1 MGGTPTI
8 TDSFYFPRC
17 LNDEWKRDGYSEV
30 YAEYENE
37 KFCVTSVPS
46 STKDNSTLLFK
57 HEITL
62 VSRREIL
69 DNTLFFDA
77 VSKDND
83 MFSVDKYRSN
93 QTSFSFSGTI
103 YEFVDRINSSL
114 AYIGVYNPK
123 AKEENSKGYHVE
135 IVEGYGTDDIKE
147 LSFSDQYITDVL
159 QEIYNTF
166 GLTYYWKGNT
176 CYVGKCENDLT
187 DENNVIKYGVN
198 DALISVNEE
207 NTNNKII
214 DMVTGYGSSD
224 NIPFYYPNDDEF
236 GKAIYKT
243 SLIEESQVTIALSKL
258 QKNVGGDYAK
268 TYQFCKRI
276 GDTTGIIPITQ
287 LNTPFSGASG
297 SLVVKS
303 GESFVRIKTF
313 VISAKAG
320 TKIHE
325 AEIKTAHTTTD
336 NVTIKSDTFESY
348 IEVLKKTDNKYEG
361 SRTDWNGK
369 YNGVYECIEAGLY
382 HVTLRETITVVSK
395 TGKSI
400 SVDDAINYSYQGSLK
415 VDYQNQSEYYW
426 KYDKGI
432 VEYEDGGIEVIAP
445 STTPFAKSV
454 VTFAPKNDPSVTVYT
469 YYEFSEAIDTT
480 TEAEAAKVYISGREW
495 IIPTDKLM
503 PSVYRNTGGAQRFYF
518 ATENPSEEYRDIYLN
533 PNTNKQYEFKNK
545 YKEDNPH
552 QGSTSF
558 EDIKPTIRDIRND
571 VIQADGLGQ
580 LFGEIADVAF
590 DSTDSDVKDG
600 DGNYI
605 HQYFYIKLHKFSG
618 EFGFNLFSSAFEEGA
633 KIEMIDC
640 QGCPACSFPIKV
652 VWVAAKNKCY
662 NCVSVDKD
670 GNLKSLRT
678 EANDYI
684 LSDTE
689 AQLDTLNQNTM
700 LSEVWIAVQKDAST
714 LGIVMPNVNGNFK
727 PKRGDKFVITGINSP
742 KVLTLAAEK
751 KLDKALIKYMSENN
765 EDKFNYSVKF
775 SRIYL
780 AEHPNFAQKLN
791 ENAKVS
797 LEYNGVRHE
806 LFVNNYSVKRDGKIL
821 AEVNVELTES
831 VEPTQN
837 DIKQIVDSVKNSI
850 SFGSPGGSNKFN
862 ASTTDKLYLSK
873 LKDDTAQGL
882 ITFLKGLKSQD
893 VIKAINGV
901 SLGNGESHINGNG
914 DAKLT
919 DVVVDRI
926 HDKNSTPSDR
936 VIIGAQGFDLYLGDD
951 GKSHL
956 YVDYLTA
963 RTRMFA
969 SSVEIRKVS
978 YSGGTTIFSNAGSQI
993 AKVSYIW
1000 DAAKEK
1006 VIAYKCY
1013 AVADDGTTKTMNW
1026 WHVGMMALCQ
1036 TFNVKAGESEDFAN
1050 RYYWRMVVGVGQEK
1064 IDGKIYDYVIL
1075 SNVKEFQGNLLTVP
1089 SFADKTLAN
1098 EQSKKLVWG
1107 DVMVEI
1113 TMDKGMQTLAS
1124 LFMEQEG
1131 TDVDDNGNKIAD
1143 RIFYGYDGEKPDAPA
1158 PFDVIVQVGDQI
1170 QWKKYGNVIKLSTST
1185 EDNATD
1191 NAPAITMYHKL
1202 GAPHYTGSLDA
1213 NGNKIVNPYQWKIIT
1228 TIISPEKV
1236 MHNTDNFQL
1245 FQGTPDN
1252 IIDPITIMYDIVP
1265 SVAYY
1270 TRHPS
1275 TQTTTPTDITFSLR
1289 KRTGNKVETLTDAQI
1304 YAEYTLLNGSS
1315 ATKLLPNKALS
1326 DIGNLYQITSVKLKS
1341 TIKEADHE
1349 DIVVIYDLPVLT
1361 DGVKGDQGA
1370 AGKDGTNGR
1379 DGVDGKDGINGT
1391 NGKDGVDG
1399 KDGKTPAVVSTT
1411 YQYAITATSAKP
1423 ADSEWKPVMPDPS
1436 KYEGKFLWTKTT
1448 TTWSTGDKT
1457 DTFSCT
1463 YIGTDGADGTSVT
1476 IKGTLG
1482 SISELP
1488 STGTAGDGYI
1498 IGVFLWIYTG
1508 TTTEDSNNHNGY
1520 TNVGKIK
1527 GEDGKNAT
1535 QYYIHTAWMK
1545 ASDGTGFT
1553 VANPNGDAYPYVG
1566 TLVDANEKD
1575 STNWRDYK
1583 WTYVKGDTGAKGDK
1597 GDKGDQGLPGVDGAP
1612 GANGKDGEDAI
1623 NIVVKDIPMVFD
1635 TEDNGLVVDGA
1646 VRYASI
1652 FVYHKKENIS
1662 SQLENVAVYST
1673 ENCECEVAYNSVR
1686 NCLRAKVY
1694 KVAKEDITVDGATT
1708 QISKTAGYATIRFS
1722 YNGVMYYQQVQFV
1735 VNVSKFNSS
1744 VIQTTKK
1751 YEQKYTEV
1759 SNQIDTLSTDV
1770 NNLDS
1775 NLGNLRDNVDSL
1787 DQQVAA
1793 IPLRSAQDLTTFESK
1808 ITQTA
1813 RNISLSLTEQAVS
1826 RRNLLVNSDFAR
1838 NGGFALSTP
1847 SKATVERL
1855 SGYEGSNCIH
1865 TFTSSTSFP
1874 ALRWEGYT
1882 AKTNNIP
1889 IVGGKKYTISCWVKV
1904 SNTNAPLY
1912 VKVFGQKAI
1921 TGNVETTTAAT
1932 GTILDKV
1939 VPLNSANTWQL
1950 VSFTFVASGGY
1961 SYCSVRLFFR
1971 PPSTTLIDGYICRPM
1986 LEQSDSYNGW
1996 TLSEEDYNYQGG
2008 NMLDN
2013 TRYLNTGGNLTQVG
2027 LLIGNAKDGC
2037 SLSEATVQQNKSAT
2051 LVRFDNV
2058 SVAANTDYVL
2068 SFFVRSKFLSSKTN
2082 VVCTLNLV
2090 TNAKFAECSSGSV
2103 SSYTSANGNSTT
2115 SGYIELGN
2123 IPTEWT
2129 KVWYHFSA
2137 HNTVTNQAIAI
2148 QMYGRNGAGTL
2159 QVCQPKLEAG
2169 LMNTPWT
2176 EATEDV
2182 ANKDALKRTGIDIES
2197 GKITLDAE
2205 NTVITGDLHLRGILV
2220 ENYEDLSANNDL
2232 FIVCDMKAHKSVTV
2246 SHSRVILPMLDTHTI
2261 KDHNDKEYTV
2271 NGLKEAGVKLTI
2283 ASKYNSYV
2291 AKWAQT
2297 TPSLFESYKNF
2308 DNRGLMKT
2316 YHNYASVVFADPR
2329 IADKGNYKIVSGI
2342 DTLVPTILP
2351 EGGGGYAATG
2361 YEGGVFV
2368 CNGRRGRALV
2378 LMPGQTLHLTSAIEY
2393 VNEKQVLVW
2402 YVDNSSDF
2410 TPLTK
2415 EICFYSWDGYT
2426 YDHGF
2431 RSNGGNAFPMEVSG
2445 SSGSEYEDAIFG
2457 TKILDETNLNGSLH
2471 AYWGG
2476 FLTGYSD

>member
-1 MGGTPTI
+1 MNIQSDIKVQYYDSSLTLKTRCTIPITEDALVHYELMQSHYCKCSFRSATPIAFGIGDFIDT
-8 TDSFYFPRC
+8 YFGRFELIENVKPK
-17 LNDEWKRDGYSEV
+17 DDGNV
-30 YAEYENE
+30 GFGYELQFE
-37 KFCVTSVPS
+37 AYYYKFKNKQLKYLPS
-46 STKDNSTLLFK
+46 STSPELAFNLTSNIETHAQIIIDNLKALAEKGKTNLYDVRYTGAGTDYVFAIDST
-57 HEITL
+57 
-62 VSRREIL
+62 
-69 DNTLFFDA
+69 
-77 VSKDND
+77 
-83 MFSVDKYRSN
+83 VDKKKAKLISYSN
-93 QTSFSFSGTI
+93 LNIIDAIALIAQTFECEWWFEGNIIHFGTCENENAITDFVEDDNIVSLSG
-103 YEFVDRINSSL
+103 SQSQL
-114 AYIGVYNPK
+114 AYANRVYGFGSTKNIPTNYYKDAAVDVTKHGVVERRLMLPT
-123 AKEENSKGYHVE
+123 AEECSIENKKLLEDNGFELKDGYIQVKG
-135 IVEGYGTDDIKE
+135 
-147 LSFSDQYITDVL
+147 LSEDQYKEGIA
-159 QEIYNTF
+159 
-166 GLTYYWKGNT
+166 
-176 CYVGKCENDLT
+176 T
-187 DENNVIKYGVN
+187 DEDIYPKNLIKTDKITSYEKEVE
-198 DALISVNEE
+198 DDSTTEE
-207 NTNNKII
+207 
-214 DMVTGYGSSD
+214 
-224 NIPFYYPNDDEF
+224 
-236 GKAIYKT
+236 
-243 SLIEESQVTIALSKL
+243 
-258 QKNVGGDYAK
+258 GDYIKRTFYRVESLTIVDEDGEK
-268 TYQFCKRI
+268 T
-276 GDTTGIIPITQ
+276 GDMAFREAYK
-287 LNTPFSGASG
+287 LSGQNLHIVFQSG
-297 SLVVKS
+297 SLSGLDFECEFNPDGVSEVIVDENGKPILVNGIEQINPKSQVFEIILNEDYGRPLPDNILKPKAGDTFVLYNWDASKLGKTLVVAASNELLKSVVKS
-303 GESFVRIKTF
+303 VKKSMIDPTTFTCTADSNYSFNKGNGCFHTLGDRIRLLVKSLDNKVRESRIIGFEMHLDIPFDSVKYVVGEKPSYSRFASLDSKIEELEMNGNTYQGKGGSGSTIYIIKSYDRVLPTDYN
-313 VISAKAG
+313 VYSAKAVN
-320 TKIHE
+320 E
-325 AEIKTAHTTTD
+325 
-336 NVTIKSDTFESY
+336 
-348 IEVLKKTDNKYEG
+348 
-361 SRTDWNGK
+361 
-369 YNGVYECIEAGLY
+369 
-382 HVTLRETITVVSK
+382 
-395 TGKSI
+395 
-400 SVDDAINYSYQGSLK
+400 
-415 VDYQNQSEYYW
+415 
-426 KYDKGI
+426 
-432 VEYEDGGIEVIAP
+432 
-445 STTPFAKSV
+445 
-454 VTFAPKNDPSVTVYT
+454 
-469 YYEFSEAIDTT
+469 
-480 TEAEAAKVYISGREW
+480 
-495 IIPTDKLM
+495 
-503 PSVYRNTGGAQRFYF
+503 QR
-518 ATENPSEEYRDIYLN
+518 
-533 PNTNKQYEFKNK
+533 
-545 YKEDNPH
+545 
-552 QGSTSF
+552 
-558 EDIKPTIRDIRND
+558 
-571 VIQADGLGQ
+571 
-580 LFGEIADVAF
+580 
-590 DSTDSDVKDG
+590 
-600 DGNYI
+600 
-605 HQYFYIKLHKFSG
+605 
-618 EFGFNLFSSAFEEGA
+618 
-633 KIEMIDC
+633 
-640 QGCPACSFPIKV
+640 
-652 VWVAAKNKCY
+652 
-662 NCVSVDKD
+662 
-670 GNLKSLRT
+670 
-678 EANDYI
+678 
-684 LSDTE
+684 
-689 AQLDTLNQNTM
+689 
-700 LSEVWIAVQKDAST
+700 
-714 LGIVMPNVNGNFK
+714 
-727 PKRGDKFVITGINSP
+727 
-742 KVLTLAAEK
+742 
-751 KLDKALIKYMSENN
+751 
-765 EDKFNYSVKF
+765 
-775 SRIYL
+775 
-780 AEHPNFAQKLN
+780 
-791 ENAKVS
+791 
-797 LEYNGVRHE
+797 
-806 LFVNNYSVKRDGKIL
+806 
-821 AEVNVELTES
+821 
-831 VEPTQN
+831 
-837 DIKQIVDSVKNSI
+837 
-850 SFGSPGGSNKFN
+850 
-862 ASTTDKLYLSK
+862 LSK

-882 ITFLKGLKSQD
+882 ITFLKGLKAQD
-893 VIKAINGV
+893 VIKAINGM
-901 SLGNGESHINGNG
+901 SLGNGENYVNGNG
-914 DAKLT
+914 DAKLG

-936 VIIGAQGFDLYLGDD
+936 TIIGAQGFDLYLGDD

-969 SSVEIRKVS
+969 ASVEIRKVS

-993 AKVSYIW
+993 VKVSYIY
-1000 DAAKEK
+1000 DEAKEK

-1013 AVADDGTTKTMNW
+1013 AFADDGTTKTMNW

-1036 TFNVKAGESEDFAN
+1036 TFNVKAGESENFAN

-1064 IDGKIYDYVIL
+1064 LDGKLYDYVIL
-1075 SNVKEFQGNLLTVP
+1075 SNIKEFQGNLLTIP
-1089 SFADKTLAN
+1089 TYSDKVFAN
-1098 EQSKKLVWG
+1098 EQKKKLVWG
-1107 DVMVEI
+1107 NVMVEV
-1113 TMDKGMQTLAS
+1113 TMDEGMQTLAT
-1124 LFMEQEG
+1124 LFAEQEG
-1131 TDVDDNGNKIAD
+1131 KDVDDNGNKIAD
-1143 RIFYGYDGEKPDAPA
+1143 RIFYGYDGDEPDAPA
-1158 PFDVIVQVGDQI
+1158 PYDVIVQVGDQI
-1170 QWKKYGNVIKLSTST
+1170 QWKKYGNIIKLSTST

-1265 SVAYY
+1265 SVAYI

-1275 TQTTTPTDITFSLR
+1275 TLTTTPTDITFTLR
-1289 KRTGNKVETLTDAQI
+1289 KRTGNKLEILTDAQI
-1304 YAEYTLLNGSS
+1304 YAEYTLLDGSIN
-1315 ATKLLPNKALS
+1315 TMLLPNKALS

-1349 DIVVIYDLPVLT
+1349 DIVVTLDLPVLT
-1361 DGVKGDQGA
+1361 DGKEGEKG
-1370 AGKDGTNGR
+1370 T
-1379 DGVDGKDGINGT
+1379 DGKNGAPGA
-1391 NGKDGVDG
+1391 NGKDGVD
-1399 KDGKTPAVVSTT
+1399 
-1411 YQYAITATSAKP
+1411 
-1423 ADSEWKPVMPDPS
+1423 
-1436 KYEGKFLWTKTT
+1436 
-1448 TTWSTGDKT
+1448 
-1457 DTFSCT
+1457 
-1463 YIGTDGADGTSVT
+1463 
-1476 IKGTLG
+1476 
-1482 SISELP
+1482 
-1488 STGTAGDGYI
+1488 
-1498 IGVFLWIYTG
+1498 
-1508 TTTEDSNNHNGY
+1508 
-1520 TNVGKIK
+1520 
-1527 GEDGKNAT
+1527 
-1535 QYYIHTAWMK
+1535 
-1545 ASDGTGFT
+1545 
-1553 VANPNGDAYPYVG
+1553 
-1566 TLVDANEKD
+1566 
-1575 STNWRDYK
+1575 
-1583 WTYVKGDTGAKGDK
+1583 
-1597 GDKGDQGLPGVDGAP
+1597 
-1612 GANGKDGEDAI
+1612 GKDGEDAI
-1623 NIVVKDIPMVFD
+1623 NIVVNSVPVVFN
-1635 TEDNGLVVDGA
+1635 TEDNGLVADGA
-1646 VRYASI
+1646 TGDAS
-1652 FVYHKKENIS
+1652 VYVYQKKENIS
-1662 SQLENVAVYST
+1662 SQVENIAVYRT
-1673 ENCECEVAYNSVR
+1673 ENCKCEVTYNSEQI
-1686 NCLRAKVY
+1686 CLRVKISN
-1694 KVAKEDITVDGATT
+1694 VAKEDITVDGATT

-1759 SNQIDTLSTDV
+1759 SNQVGTLNTNL
-1770 NNLDS
+1770 NNLQD
-1775 NLGNLRDNVDSL
+1775 DVDSL
-1787 DQQVAA
+1787 DQQVTA
-1793 IPLRSAQDLTTFESK
+1793 IPIRSDQDLTTFESK

-1813 RNISLSLTEQAVS
+1813 REISLSLTEQAVS

-1939 VPLNSANTWQL
+1939 VTLNSANTWQL

-2027 LLIGNAKDGC
+2027 MLIGNAKDGC

-2058 SVAANTDYVL
+2058 SVVANTDYVL
-2068 SFFVRSKFLSSKTN
+2068 SFFIRSKALSSKTN

-2115 SGYIELGN
+2115 SGYIEFGN

-2137 HNTVTNQAIAI
+2137 QTTVTNQAIAI
-2148 QMYGRNGAGTL
+2148 QIYGRNGAGIL

-2182 ANKDALKRTGIDIES
+2182 ANKDALKRTGIDIEK

-2205 NTVITGDLHLRGILV
+2205 NTIITGDLLLRGILV
-2220 ENYEDLSANNDL
+2220 EYYEDLSANNDL

-2261 KDHNDKEYTV
+2261 KDYNDKEYTV
-2271 NGLKEAGVKLTI
+2271 NGLKKAGVKLTI

-2329 IADKGNYKIVSGI
+2329 IADKGNYKIVDGI

-2393 VNEKQVLVW
+2393 VNEKQVLIW

-2415 EICFYSWDGYT
+2415 EVCFYSWDGYT

>member
-1 MGGTPTI
+1 MNIQSDIKVQYYDSSLTLKTRCTIPITEDALVHYELMQSHYCKCSFRSATPIAFGIGDFIDT
-8 TDSFYFPRC
+8 SFGRFELIEDVKPK
-17 LNDEWKRDGYSEV
+17 DDGNV
-30 YAEYENE
+30 GFGYELQFE
-37 KFCVTSVPS
+37 AYYYKFKNKQLKYLPS
-46 STKDNSTLLFK
+46 STSPELAFNLTSNIETHAQIIIDNLKALAEKGKTNLYDVRYTGEGTDYVFAIDST
-57 HEITL
+57 
-62 VSRREIL
+62 
-69 DNTLFFDA
+69 
-77 VSKDND
+77 
-83 MFSVDKYRSN
+83 VDKKKAKLISYSN
-93 QTSFSFSGTI
+93 LNIIDAIALIAQTFECEWWFEGNIIHFGTCENENAVTDFIEDDNIVSLSG
-103 YEFVDRINSSL
+103 SQSQL
-114 AYIGVYNPK
+114 AYANRVYGFGSTKNIPTNYYKDAAVDVTKHGVVERRLMLPT
-123 AKEENSKGYHVE
+123 AEECSLENKKLLEDNGFELKDGYIQVKG
-135 IVEGYGTDDIKE
+135 
-147 LSFSDQYITDVL
+147 LSEDQYKEGIA
-159 QEIYNTF
+159 
-166 GLTYYWKGNT
+166 
-176 CYVGKCENDLT
+176 T
-187 DENNVIKYGVN
+187 DEDIYPKNLIKTDKITSYEKEVE
-198 DALISVNEE
+198 DDSTTEE
-207 NTNNKII
+207 
-214 DMVTGYGSSD
+214 
-224 NIPFYYPNDDEF
+224 
-236 GKAIYKT
+236 
-243 SLIEESQVTIALSKL
+243 
-258 QKNVGGDYAK
+258 GDYI
-268 TYQFCKRI
+268 KR
-276 GDTTGIIPITQ
+276 T
-287 LNTPFSGASG
+287 FYRVE
-297 SLVVKS
+297 SL
-303 GESFVRIKTF
+303 
-313 VISAKAG
+313 
-320 TKIHE
+320 
-325 AEIKTAHTTTD
+325 
-336 NVTIKSDTFESY
+336 TI
-348 IEVLKKTDNKYEG
+348 
-361 SRTDWNGK
+361 
-369 YNGVYECIEAGLY
+369 
-382 HVTLRETITVVSK
+382 
-395 TGKSI
+395 
-400 SVDDAINYSYQGSLK
+400 
-415 VDYQNQSEYYW
+415 
-426 KYDKGI
+426 
-432 VEYEDGGIEVIAP
+432 
-445 STTPFAKSV
+445 
-454 VTFAPKNDPSVTVYT
+454 
-469 YYEFSEAIDTT
+469 
-480 TEAEAAKVYISGREW
+480 
-495 IIPTDKLM
+495 
-503 PSVYRNTGGAQRFYF
+503 
-518 ATENPSEEYRDIYLN
+518 
-533 PNTNKQYEFKNK
+533 
-545 YKEDNPH
+545 
-552 QGSTSF
+552 
-558 EDIKPTIRDIRND
+558 
-571 VIQADGLGQ
+571 
-580 LFGEIADVAF
+580 
-590 DSTDSDVKDG
+590 
-600 DGNYI
+600 
-605 HQYFYIKLHKFSG
+605 
-618 EFGFNLFSSAFEEGA
+618 
-633 KIEMIDC
+633 
-640 QGCPACSFPIKV
+640 
-652 VWVAAKNKCY
+652 
-662 NCVSVDKD
+662 VDKD
-670 GNLKSLRT
+670 GEKTGDMAFREAYKLSGQNLHIVFQSGSLSGLDF
-678 EANDYI
+678 ECEFNPDGVPEVIVDENGKPI
-684 LSDTE
+684 L
-689 AQLDTLNQNTM
+689 
-700 LSEVWIAVQKDAST
+700 
-714 LGIVMPNVNGNFK
+714 VNGKEQIN
-727 PKRGDKFVITGINSP
+727 PKSQVFEII
-742 KVLTLAAEK
+742 
-751 KLDKALIKYMSENN
+751 
-765 EDKFNYSVKF
+765 
-775 SRIYL
+775 
-780 AEHPNFAQKLN
+780 LN
-791 ENAKVS
+791 ENYGRPLPDNILKPKAGDTFV
-797 LEYNGVRHE
+797 LYNWDASKLGKTLVVAASNE
-806 LFVNNYSVKRDGKIL
+806 LLKSVVKSVKKSMIDPTTFTCTADSNYSFNKGNGCFHTLGDRIRLLVKSLGNKVR
-821 AEVNVELTES
+821 ES
-831 VEPTQN
+831 RIIGFEMHL
-837 DIKQIVDSVKNSI
+837 DIPFDSVKYIVGEKPSYSRFASLDSKIEELEMN
-850 SFGSPGGSNKFN
+850 GNTYQGKGGSGSTIYIIKSYDRVLPTDYNVYSAKAVNEQRLNKLN
-862 ASTTDKLYLSK
+862 
-873 LKDDTAQGL
+873 DDTAQGL

-893 VIKAINGV
+893 VIKAINGI
-901 SLGNGESHINGNG
+901 SLGNGENYVNGNG
-914 DAKLT
+914 DANLS
-919 DVVVDRI
+919 DVIVDRI

-936 VIIGAQGFDLYLGDD
+936 VIIGAQGFDLYMGDD

-956 YVDYLTA
+956 FVDYLTA

-1013 AVADDGTTKTMNW
+1013 AFADDGTTKTMNW

-1036 TFNVKAGESEDFAN
+1036 TFNVKAGESENLAN

-1064 IDGKIYDYVIL
+1064 LDGKLYDYVIL
-1075 SNVKEFQGNLLTVP
+1075 SNIKEFQGNLLTIP
-1089 SFADKTLAN
+1089 TYSDKVFAN
-1098 EQSKKLVWG
+1098 EQKKKLVWG
-1107 DVMVEI
+1107 NVMVEV
-1113 TMDKGMQTLAS
+1113 TMDEGMQTLAS
-1124 LFMEQEG
+1124 LFAEQEG
-1131 TDVDDNGNKIAD
+1131 KDVDDNGNKIAD
-1143 RIFYGYDGEKPDAPA
+1143 RVFYGYDGEKPDAPA
-1158 PFDVIVQVGDQI
+1158 PYDVIVQVGDQI

-1185 EDNATD
+1185 EDVAEDDND

-1202 GAPHYTGSLDA
+1202 GAPHYTGKSDTD
-1213 NGNKIVNPYQWKIIT
+1213 GNMIVNPFQWKIIT

-1265 SVAYY
+1265 SVTYY

-1289 KRTGNKVETLTDAQI
+1289 KRTGNKVETLSDAQI

-1326 DIGNLYQITSVKLKS
+1326 DIGDLYQITSVKLKS

-1349 DIVVIYDLPVLT
+1349 DIVVTLDLPVLT
-1361 DGVKGDQGA
+1361 DGK
-1370 AGKDGTNGR
+1370 
-1379 DGVDGKDGINGT
+1379 
-1391 NGKDGVDG
+1391 
-1399 KDGKTPAVVSTT
+1399 
-1411 YQYAITATSAKP
+1411 
-1423 ADSEWKPVMPDPS
+1423 
-1436 KYEGKFLWTKTT
+1436 
-1448 TTWSTGDKT
+1448 
-1457 DTFSCT
+1457 
-1463 YIGTDGADGTSVT
+1463 
-1476 IKGTLG
+1476 
-1482 SISELP
+1482 
-1488 STGTAGDGYI
+1488 
-1498 IGVFLWIYTG
+1498 
-1508 TTTEDSNNHNGY
+1508 
-1520 TNVGKIK
+1520 
-1527 GEDGKNAT
+1527 
-1535 QYYIHTAWMK
+1535 
-1545 ASDGTGFT
+1545 
-1553 VANPNGDAYPYVG
+1553 
-1566 TLVDANEKD
+1566 
-1575 STNWRDYK
+1575 
-1583 WTYVKGDTGAKGDK
+1583 KGDK
-1597 GDKGDQGLPGVDGAP
+1597 GDKGEEGEQGSRGADGA
-1612 GANGKDGEDAI
+1612 DGEDAI
-1623 NIVVKDIPMVFD
+1623 NVVITGNPVVFN
-1635 TEDNGLVVDGA
+1635 TNDNGLVKDGDYG
-1646 VRYASI
+1646 YAEVQ
-1652 FVYHKKENIS
+1652 VYQKKENITGK
-1662 SQLENVAVYST
+1662 VVVDKRIPRK
-1673 ENCECEVAYNSVR
+1673 ENCDCEVGYDGSLDRIRVKIFN
-1686 NCLRAKVY
+1686 
-1694 KVAKEDITVDGATT
+1694 VAKENIKTVDGATT
-1708 QISKTAGYATIRFS
+1708 QISKTAGYATIRFT

-1759 SNQIDTLSTDV
+1759 SNQVGTLNTNL
-1770 NNLDS
+1770 NNLGS
-1775 NLGNLRDNVDSL
+1775 NLSNLQDDVDSL
-1787 DQQVAA
+1787 DQQVTA
-1793 IPLRSAQDLTTFESK
+1793 IPIRSDQELTTFESK

-1813 RNISLSLTEQAVS
+1813 REISLSLTEQAVS

-1939 VPLNSANTWQL
+1939 VNLNSANTWQL

-2027 LLIGNAKDGC
+2027 MLTGNAKDGC

-2058 SVAANTDYVL
+2058 SVVANTDYVL
-2068 SFFVRSKFLSSKTN
+2068 SFFIRSTVLSSKTN

-2090 TNAKFAECSSGSV
+2090 TNAKFAECSNGSV

-2115 SGYIELGN
+2115 SGYIEFGN

-2137 HNTVTNQAIAI
+2137 QTTVTNQAIAI
-2148 QMYGRNGAGTL
+2148 LIYGRNGAGTL
-2159 QVCQPKLEAG
+2159 QICQPKLEAG

-2182 ANKDALKRTGIDIES
+2182 ANKASLKRTGIDIEK
-2197 GKITLDAE
+2197 GKITLDAD

-2232 FIVCDMKAHKSVTV
+2232 FIICDMKAHKSVTV

-2261 KDHNDKEYTV
+2261 KDYNDKEYTV

-2297 TPSLFESYKNF
+2297 IPSLFESYKNF

-2393 VNEKQVLVW
+2393 VNEKQVLIW

-2415 EICFYSWDGYT
+2415 EVCFYSWDGYT

>member
-1 MGGTPTI
+1 M
-8 TDSFYFPRC
+8 S
-17 LNDEWKRDGYSEV
+17 
-30 YAEYENE
+30 
-37 KFCVTSVPS
+37 
-46 STKDNSTLLFK
+46 NSTLRELFTK
-57 HEITL
+57 IRDERGTNA
-62 VSRREIL
+62 
-69 DNTLFFDA
+69 NTA
-77 VSKDND
+77 N
-83 MFSVDKYRSN
+83 
-93 QTSFSFSGTI
+93 
-103 YEFVDRINSSL
+103 
-114 AYIGVYNPK
+114 
-123 AKEENSKGYHVE
+123 
-135 IVEGYGTDDIKE
+135 
-147 LSFSDQYITDVL
+147 
-159 QEIYNTF
+159 
-166 GLTYYWKGNT
+166 
-176 CYVGKCENDLT
+176 
-187 DENNVIKYGVN
+187 
-198 DALISVNEE
+198 
-207 NTNNKII
+207 
-214 DMVTGYGSSD
+214 
-224 NIPFYYPNDDEF
+224 
-236 GKAIYKT
+236 
-243 SLIEESQVTIALSKL
+243 
-258 QKNVGGDYAK
+258 
-268 TYQFCKRI
+268 RI
-276 GDTTGIIPITQ
+276 G
-287 LNTPFSGASG
+287 
-297 SLVVKS
+297 
-303 GESFVRIKTF
+303 
-313 VISAKAG
+313 SAFLALLDKFDNSPY
-320 TKIHE
+320 IH
-325 AEIKTAHTTTD
+325 KD
-336 NVTIKSDTFESY
+336 
-348 IEVLKKTDNKYEG
+348 
-361 SRTDWNGK
+361 
-369 YNGVYECIEAGLY
+369 
-382 HVTLRETITVVSK
+382 
-395 TGKSI
+395 
-400 SVDDAINYSYQGSLK
+400 
-415 VDYQNQSEYYW
+415 
-426 KYDKGI
+426 
-432 VEYEDGGIEVIAP
+432 
-445 STTPFAKSV
+445 
-454 VTFAPKNDPSVTVYT
+454 
-469 YYEFSEAIDTT
+469 
-480 TEAEAAKVYISGREW
+480 
-495 IIPTDKLM
+495 
-503 PSVYRNTGGAQRFYF
+503 
-518 ATENPSEEYRDIYLN
+518 
-533 PNTNKQYEFKNK
+533 
-545 YKEDNPH
+545 KED
-552 QGSTSF
+552 
-558 EDIKPTIRDIRND
+558 
-571 VIQADGLGQ
+571 
-580 LFGEIADVAF
+580 
-590 DSTDSDVKDG
+590 
-600 DGNYI
+600 
-605 HQYFYIKLHKFSG
+605 
-618 EFGFNLFSSAFEEGA
+618 
-633 KIEMIDC
+633 
-640 QGCPACSFPIKV
+640 
-652 VWVAAKNKCY
+652 
-662 NCVSVDKD
+662 VDPY
-670 GNLKSLRT
+670 L
-678 EANDYI
+678 
-684 LSDTE
+684 
-689 AQLDTLNQNTM
+689 
-700 LSEVWIAVQKDAST
+700 
-714 LGIVMPNVNGNFK
+714 
-727 PKRGDKFVITGINSP
+727 
-742 KVLTLAAEK
+742 LTL
-751 KLDKALIKYMSENN
+751 L
-765 EDKFNYSVKF
+765 
-775 SRIYL
+775 
-780 AEHPNFAQKLN
+780 Q
-791 ENAKVS
+791 
-797 LEYNGVRHE
+797 GV
-806 LFVNNYSVKRDGKIL
+806 V
-821 AEVNVELTES
+821 
-831 VEPTQN
+831 
-837 DIKQIVDSVKNSI
+837 
-850 SFGSPGGSNKFN
+850 FG
-862 ASTTDKLYLSK
+862 D
-873 LKDDTAQGL
+873 
-882 ITFLKGLKSQD
+882 
-893 VIKAINGV
+893 
-901 SLGNGESHINGNG
+901 NGENYVNGNG
-914 DAKLT
+914 DANLS
-919 DVVVDRI
+919 DVIVDRI
-926 HDKNSTPSDR
+926 HDKNSTPSER
-936 VIIGAQGFDLYLGDD
+936 VIIGAQGFDLYMGDD

-993 AKVSYIW
+993 AKVSYIY

-1036 TFNVKAGESEDFAN
+1036 TFNVKAGENKKLAN

-1064 IDGKIYDYVIL
+1064 IDGKLYDYVIL
-1075 SNVKEFQGNLLTVP
+1075 SNVKEFQGNLLTIP
-1089 SFADKTLAN
+1089 TFSYKTLGD
-1098 EQSKKLVWG
+1098 EQSRKLVWG
-1107 DVMVEI
+1107 DVMVDI
-1113 TMDKGMQTLAS
+1113 TLDEGMQTLAS
-1124 LFMEQEG
+1124 LFLEQEG
-1131 TDVDDNGNKIAD
+1131 KDVDDNGNKIAD
-1143 RIFYGYDGEKPDAPA
+1143 RIFYGYDGDEPDAPA

-1170 QWKKYGNVIKLSTST
+1170 RWKKYGNVIKLSTST
-1185 EDNATD
+1185 EDNATDNATD

-1202 GAPHYTGSLDA
+1202 GAPHYTGSLDT
-1213 NGNKIVNPYQWKIIT
+1213 NGNKIVNPFQWKIIT

-1252 IIDPITIMYDIVP
+1252 IVDPITIMYDIVP
-1265 SVAYY
+1265 SVTYY

-1275 TQTTTPTDITFSLR
+1275 TQTTTPSDITFTLH
-1289 KRTGNKVETLTDAQI
+1289 KRIGNKVETLDDAQI

-1315 ATKLLPNKALS
+1315 ATKILPNKALT

-1349 DIVVIYDLPVLT
+1349 DIVVTLDLPVLT
-1361 DGVKGDQGA
+1361 DGVKGEQGA
-1370 AGKDGTNGR
+1370 A
-1379 DGVDGKDGINGT
+1379 GKDGINGT
-1391 NGKDGVDG
+1391 NGKDGIDGKDGKTPTVVSTTYQYAITTTSAKPADSEWKSVMPDPSKYEGKFLWTKTTTTWSTGDKTDTFSCTYIGTDGDDGTSVTIKGTLGSISGLPTTGTAGDSYIIGGFLWVYAGTTTEDSNNHNGYTNVGKIKGEDGVSATQYFIHTAWMKDANGTGFTVANPNGDAYPYVGTLVDANEKDSTNWRDYKWTYVKGATGAKGDKGVDG

-1423 ADSEWKPVMPDPS
+1423 ADSEWKSVMPDPS

-1488 STGTAGDGYI
+1488 TTGTAGNGYI
-1498 IGVFLWIYTG
+1498 IGGFFWVYSG
-1508 TTTEDSNNHNGY
+1508 TDTEDANNHNGY

-1575 STNWRDYK
+1575 SNNWRDYK
-1583 WTYVKGDTGAKGDK
+1583 WTYIKGDTGSKGDK

-1662 SQLENVAVYST
+1662 SQLENVAVNST

-1722 YNGVMYYQQVQFV
+1722 FNGVMYYQQVQFV

-1759 SNQIDTLSTDV
+1759 SNQVGTLNTNL
-1770 NNLDS
+1770 NNLQD
-1775 NLGNLRDNVDSL
+1775 DVDSL
-1787 DQQVAA
+1787 DQQVTA
-1793 IPLRSAQDLTTFESK
+1793 IPIRSDQDLTTFESK

-1813 RNISLSLTEQAVS
+1813 REISLSLTEQAVS

-2027 LLIGNAKDGC
+2027 MLIGNAKDGC

-2058 SVAANTDYVL
+2058 SVVANTDYVL
-2068 SFFVRSKFLSSKTN
+2068 SFFIRSKVLSSKTN

-2090 TNAKFAECSSGSV
+2090 TNAKFAECSNGSV
-2103 SSYTSANGNSTT
+2103 STWTSDNGNSTT

-2129 KVWYHFSA
+2129 KVWYHFSPK
-2137 HNTVTNQAIAI
+2137 NTYTNQAIAI
-2148 QMYGRNGAGTL
+2148 QIYGRNGEGRL
-2159 QVCQPKLEAG
+2159 QICQPKLEAG

-2182 ANKDALKRTGIDIES
+2182 ANKDALKRTGIDIEK
-2197 GKITLDAE
+2197 GKITIDAD

-2261 KDHNDKEYTV
+2261 KDYNDKEYAV

-2329 IADKGNYKIVSGI
+2329 IADKGNYKIVDGR
-2342 DTLVPTILP
+2342 DTLLPTINP

-2393 VNEKQVLVW
+2393 VNEKQVLIW

-2415 EICFYSWDGYT
+2415 EVCFYSWDGYT

-2431 RSNGGNAFPMEVSG
+2431 RSNGGNAFPMEVTG
-2445 SSGSEYEDAIFG
+2445 SSGSEYEDAVFG

>member
-1 MGGTPTI
+1 MTQATAKDYWISSNALFIERNALGNPDYIQASCVSGAQILVYIKDIIPYDAGHNYRRWKLQAAPTVFNTHSEKYI
-8 TDSFYFPRC
+8 YVAIPRSLDSSKAAQVVFP
-17 LNDEWKRDGYSEV
+17 SEEIDI
-30 YAEYENE
+30 YGKNE
-37 KFCVTSVPS
+37 KEEQIGDEKYYYIFLQGILTSS
-46 STKDNSTLLFK
+46 GDN
-57 HEITL
+57 
-62 VSRREIL
+62 
-69 DNTLFFDA
+69 
-77 VSKDND
+77 
-83 MFSVDKYRSN
+83 
-93 QTSFSFSGTI
+93 GTTPR
-103 YEFVDRINSSL
+103 DW
-114 AYIGVYNPK
+114 K
-123 AKEENSKGYHVE
+123 KGYE
-135 IVEGYGTDDIKE
+135 I
-147 LSFSDQYITDVL
+147 
-159 QEIYNTF
+159 
-166 GLTYYWKGNT
+166 
-176 CYVGKCENDLT
+176 
-187 DENNVIKYGVN
+187 
-198 DALISVNEE
+198 
-207 NTNNKII
+207 
-214 DMVTGYGSSD
+214 VTGYLSSD
-224 NIPFYYPNDDEF
+224 EALASSNLQSEWYEYSNVSQIVTLLKDLTMKPGTKFRQLYAQAISILQGGALQFENQGSISGIADDS
-236 GKAIYKT
+236 T
-243 SLIEESQVTIALSKL
+243 PVTATDQIATPKYVDDRTISKL
-258 QKNVGGDYAK
+258 HN
-268 TYQFCKRI
+268 
-276 GDTTGIIPITQ
+276 DT
-287 LNTPFSGASG
+287 
-297 SLVVKS
+297 
-303 GESFVRIKTF
+303 
-313 VISAKAG
+313 AKA
-320 TKIHE
+320 
-325 AEIKTAHTTTD
+325 
-336 NVTIKSDTFESY
+336 
-348 IEVLKKTDNKYEG
+348 
-361 SRTDWNGK
+361 
-369 YNGVYECIEAGLY
+369 
-382 HVTLRETITVVSK
+382 
-395 TGKSI
+395 
-400 SVDDAINYSYQGSLK
+400 
-415 VDYQNQSEYYW
+415 
-426 KYDKGI
+426 
-432 VEYEDGGIEVIAP
+432 
-445 STTPFAKSV
+445 V
-454 VTFAPKNDPSVTVYT
+454 VTFLQKQI
-469 YYEFSEAIDTT
+469 F
-480 TEAEAAKVYISGREW
+480 
-495 IIPTDKLM
+495 
-503 PSVYRNTGGAQRFYF
+503 RNGMSLGYG
-518 ATENPSEEYRDIYLN
+518 ENY
-533 PNTNKQYEFKNK
+533 
-545 YKEDNPH
+545 
-552 QGSTSF
+552 
-558 EDIKPTIRDIRND
+558 
-571 VIQADGLGQ
+571 
-580 LFGEIADVAF
+580 
-590 DSTDSDVKDG
+590 
-600 DGNYI
+600 
-605 HQYFYIKLHKFSG
+605 
-618 EFGFNLFSSAFEEGA
+618 
-633 KIEMIDC
+633 
-640 QGCPACSFPIKV
+640 
-652 VWVAAKNKCY
+652 
-662 NCVSVDKD
+662 
-670 GNLKSLRT
+670 
-678 EANDYI
+678 
-684 LSDTE
+684 
-689 AQLDTLNQNTM
+689 
-700 LSEVWIAVQKDAST
+700 
-714 LGIVMPNVNGNFK
+714 VNGN
-727 PKRGDKFVITGINSP
+727 G
-742 KVLTLAAEK
+742 
-751 KLDKALIKYMSENN
+751 
-765 EDKFNYSVKF
+765 
-775 SRIYL
+775 
-780 AEHPNFAQKLN
+780 
-791 ENAKVS
+791 NAK
-797 LEYNGVRHE
+797 
-806 LFVNNYSVKRDGKIL
+806 L
-821 AEVNVELTES
+821 A
-831 VEPTQN
+831 
-837 DIKQIVDSVKNSI
+837 
-850 SFGSPGGSNKFN
+850 
-862 ASTTDKLYLSK
+862 
-873 LKDDTAQGL
+873 
-882 ITFLKGLKSQD
+882 
-893 VIKAINGV
+893 
-901 SLGNGESHINGNG
+901 
-914 DAKLT
+914 

-936 VIIGAQGFDLYLGDD
+936 TIIGAQGFDLYMGDD

-993 AKVSYIW
+993 AKVSYIY

-1036 TFNVKAGESEDFAN
+1036 TFNVKAGEGKNLEN

-1064 IDGKIYDYVIL
+1064 LDGKLYDYVIL
-1075 SNVKEFQGNLLTVP
+1075 SNIKEFQGNLLTIP
-1089 SFADKTLAN
+1089 TYSDKTLAN
-1098 EQSKKLVWG
+1098 EQKKKLVWG
-1107 DVMVEI
+1107 NVMVEV
-1113 TMDKGMQTLAS
+1113 TMDEGMQTLAS
-1124 LFMEQEG
+1124 LFAEQEG
-1131 TDVDDNGNKIAD
+1131 TDVDDNGTKIAD

-1158 PFDVIVQVGDQI
+1158 PYDVIVQVGDQI
-1170 QWKKYGNVIKLSTST
+1170 KWKKYGNVIKLSTST
-1185 EDNATD
+1185 EDSATDND

-1202 GAPHYTGSLDA
+1202 GAPHYTGSLDT
-1213 NGNKIVNPYQWKIIT
+1213 NDNKIVNPYQWKIIT

-1275 TQTTTPTDITFSLR
+1275 TQTTTPADITFSLR

-1304 YAEYTLLNGSS
+1304 YAEYTLLDGSS
-1315 ATKLLPNKALS
+1315 NTKLLTNKALS
-1326 DIGNLYQITSVKLKS
+1326 DIGNLYQITSVKIKS

-1349 DIVVIYDLPVLT
+1349 DIVVTYDLPVLT
-1361 DGVKGDQGA
+1361 DGVKGEQGA
-1370 AGKDGTNGR
+1370 AGKDGVNGTNGR
-1379 DGVDGKDGINGT
+1379 DGVDGKDG
-1391 NGKDGVDG
+1391 
-1399 KDGKTPAVVSTT
+1399 KTPTVVSTT

-1463 YIGTDGADGTSVT
+1463 YIGTDGDDGTSVT

-1488 STGTAGDGYI
+1488 STGTAGDSYI
-1498 IGVFLWIYTG
+1498 IGGFLWVYAG

-1527 GEDGKNAT
+1527 GEDGKSAT

-1566 TLVDANEKD
+1566 TLVDANVKD

-1583 WTYVKGDTGAKGDK
+1583 WTYVKGDTGSKGDK

-1612 GANGKDGEDAI
+1612 GANGKDGVDGKDGEDAI
-1623 NIVVKDIPMVFD
+1623 NIVVNSVPIVFN
-1635 TEDNGLVVDGA
+1635 TEDNGLVADGA
-1646 VRYASI
+1646 TGDAS
-1652 FVYHKKENIS
+1652 VYVYQKKENIS
-1662 SQLENVAVYST
+1662 SQVENIAVYRT
-1673 ENCECEVAYNSVR
+1673 ENCKCEVTYNSEQ

-1708 QISKTAGYATIRFS
+1708 QISKTAGYATISFS

-1735 VNVSKFNSS
+1735 VNVSKFNST

-1775 NLGNLRDNVDSL
+1775 NLGNLRDDVDSL
-1787 DQQVAA
+1787 DRQVEA
-1793 IPLRSAQDLTTFESK
+1793 IPLRSSQDLTTFESK

-1838 NGGFALSTP
+1838 NGGFYISTAF
-1847 SKATVERL
+1847 KATMERL
-1855 SGYEGSNCIH
+1855 SGYENSNCFH
-1865 TFTSSTSFP
+1865 FMPTGTGSYP
-1874 ALRWEGYT
+1874 VLRWEGVNS
-1882 AKTNNIP
+1882 ACNNIP
-1889 IVGGKKYTISCWVKV
+1889 IVGGKKYTISCWAKV
-1904 SNTNAPLY
+1904 SNTAARLY
-1912 VKVFGQKAI
+1912 INVFGQDKI
-1921 TGNVETTTAAT
+1921 TGNVTT
-1932 GTILDKV
+1932 GTILDKFV
-1939 VPLNSANTWQL
+1939 ELNSANTWQL
-1950 VSFTFVASGGY
+1950 VSFTFVAPGGY
-1961 SYCSVRLFFR
+1961 SYCSVRLSFR
-1971 PPSTTLIDGYICRPM
+1971 PKTNTRIDGYICRPM

-1996 TLSEEDYNYQGG
+1996 TLSEDDYDYRGG

-2027 LLIGNAKDGC
+2027 TLTGNAKDGC
-2037 SLSEATVQQNKSAT
+2037 SLSAVTVKQGASGT
-2051 LVRFDNV
+2051 LARFDNISVV
-2058 SVAANTDYVL
+2058 SGKDYVL
-2068 SFFVRSKFLSSKTN
+2068 SFFVKSSTVSDKNN

-2090 TNAKFAECSSGSV
+2090 TNAKFAECSSGGV
-2103 SSYTSANGNSTT
+2103 STWTSANGNSTT
-2115 SGYIELGN
+2115 SGYIEFGN

-2159 QVCQPKLEAG
+2159 QICQPKLEAG

-2182 ANKDALKRTGIDIES
+2182 ANKDALKRTGIDIEK
-2197 GKITLDAE
+2197 GKITLDAD
-2205 NTVITGDLHLRGILV
+2205 NTIITGDLHLKGILV

-2261 KDHNDKEYTV
+2261 KDYNDKEYTV
-2271 NGLKEAGVKLTI
+2271 NALKEAGVKLTI

-2316 YHNYASVVFADPR
+2316 YHNNASVVFADPR
-2329 IADKGNYKIVSGI
+2329 IADKGNYKIVDGI

-2410 TPLTK
+2410 VPLTK
-2415 EICFYSWDGYT
+2415 EVCFYSWDGYT

>member
-1 MGGTPTI
+1 MFSNLLYLKVDKLDESGKVIKTLPFPSASDQIVLGTYTYEAKRMGGTPTI
-8 TDSFYFPRC
+8 IDSFYFPRC
-17 LNDEWKRDGYSEV
+17 LNDEWNRDGYSEV

-77 VSKDND
+77 VAKDSD

-114 AYIGVYNPK
+114 TYIGVYNPK
-123 AKEENSKGYHVE
+123 AKDENSKGYHVE
-135 IVEGYGTDDIKE
+135 ITEGYGTDDIKE

-187 DENNVIKYGVN
+187 DENNIIKYGVN

-258 QKNVGGDYAK
+258 QKNVGGDYTK

-287 LNTPFSGASG
+287 LNTPFNG
-297 SLVVKS
+297 LVIKS

-313 VISAKAG
+313 VINAKAG

-325 AEIKTAHTTTD
+325 AEIKTSHTTID
-336 NVTIKSDTFESY
+336 SVTIKSDTFESY

-361 SRTDWNGK
+361 NRTDWNGK
-369 YNGVYECIEAGLY
+369 YNGVYECVESGLY
-382 HVTLRETITVVSK
+382 LVTLRETITVVSK
-395 TGKSI
+395 TGRSI
-400 SVDDAINYSYQGSLK
+400 SVDNAINYNYQGSLK

-426 KYDKGI
+426 KYDKGTI
-432 VEYEDGGIEVIAP
+432 EYENSGIEVVAP
-445 STTPFAKSV
+445 SITPFAKSV
-454 VTFAPKNDPSVTVYT
+454 VTFVTKNDPSVTVYT
-469 YYEFSEAIDTT
+469 YYEFSEVIDTT
-480 TEAEAAKVYISGREW
+480 TEADAAKVYISGREW
-495 IIPTDKLM
+495 IMPTNKLM

-518 ATENPSEEYRDIYLN
+518 AIENPSEEYRDIYLN

-545 YKEDNPH
+545 YKDDNPH

-558 EDIKPTIRDIRND
+558 DDIKPTIRDIRND
-571 VIQADGLGQ
+571 IIQADGLGQ

-600 DGNYI
+600 DGNYV

-618 EFGFNLFSSAFEEGA
+618 EFGFNLFSSALEEEA

-640 QGCPACSFPIKV
+640 QGCPACSFPIRV
-652 VWVAAKNKCY
+652 IWDAAKNKCY

-670 GNLKSLRT
+670 SNLKSLRT
-678 EANDYI
+678 DANDYI

-700 LSEVWIAVQKDAST
+700 LNEVWIAVQKDAST
-714 LGIVMPNVNGNFK
+714 LGVVMPNVNGNFK
-727 PKRGDKFVITGINSP
+727 PQRGDKFVITGINPP

-751 KLDKALIKYMSENN
+751 RLDKALIKYMSENN

-780 AEHPNFAQKLN
+780 AEHPNFVQKLN
-791 ENAKVS
+791 ENAKVC

-831 VEPTQN
+831 VEPTQS
-837 DIKQIVDSVKNSI
+837 DIKQIIDSVKNSI
-850 SFGSPGGSNKFN
+850 SFGTSGGSGKFN

-893 VIKAINGV
+893 VIKAINGM
-901 SLGNGESHINGNG
+901 SLGNGENYVNGNG
-914 DAKLT
+914 DANLS

-936 VIIGAQGFDLYLGDD
+936 VIIGAQGFDLYMGDD

-993 AKVSYIW
+993 AKVSYIY

-1013 AVADDGTTKTMNW
+1013 AAADDGTTKTMNW

-1036 TFNVKAGESEDFAN
+1036 TFNVKAGENEKLDN
-1050 RYYWRMVVGVGQEK
+1050 RYYWRLVVGVGQEK
-1064 IDGKIYDYVIL
+1064 IEGKLYDYVIL
-1075 SNVKEFQGNLLTVP
+1075 SNIKEFQGNLLTIP
-1089 SFADKTLAN
+1089 TYSDKTLAN
-1098 EQSKKLVWG
+1098 EQKKKLVWG
-1107 DVMVEI
+1107 NVMVEV
-1113 TMDKGMQTLAS
+1113 TMDEGMQTLAS
-1124 LFMEQEG
+1124 LFMEQENK
-1131 TDVDDNGNKIAD
+1131 DVDDNGNKIAD
-1143 RIFYGYDGEKPDAPA
+1143 RIFYGYDGDEEPDAPA

-1202 GAPHYTGSLDA
+1202 GAPHYTGKLDA

-1265 SVAYY
+1265 SVTYY

-1315 ATKLLPNKALS
+1315 ATKILPNKALS

-1349 DIVVIYDLPVLT
+1349 DIVVTLDLPVLT
-1361 DGVKGDQGA
+1361 DGV
-1370 AGKDGTNGR
+1370 
-1379 DGVDGKDGINGT
+1379 
-1391 NGKDGVDG
+1391 
-1399 KDGKTPAVVSTT
+1399 
-1411 YQYAITATSAKP
+1411 
-1423 ADSEWKPVMPDPS
+1423 
-1436 KYEGKFLWTKTT
+1436 
-1448 TTWSTGDKT
+1448 
-1457 DTFSCT
+1457 
-1463 YIGTDGADGTSVT
+1463 
-1476 IKGTLG
+1476 
-1482 SISELP
+1482 
-1488 STGTAGDGYI
+1488 
-1498 IGVFLWIYTG
+1498 
-1508 TTTEDSNNHNGY
+1508 
-1520 TNVGKIK
+1520 
-1527 GEDGKNAT
+1527 
-1535 QYYIHTAWMK
+1535 
-1545 ASDGTGFT
+1545 
-1553 VANPNGDAYPYVG
+1553 
-1566 TLVDANEKD
+1566 
-1575 STNWRDYK
+1575 
-1583 WTYVKGDTGAKGDK
+1583 
-1597 GDKGDQGLPGVDGAP
+1597 KGDQGLPGVDGAP

-1646 VRYASI
+1646 ERYASI
-1652 FVYHKKENIS
+1652 YVYKKKENIS
-1662 SQLENVAVYST
+1662 SLVENVAVNST

-1686 NCLRAKVY
+1686 KCLRAKVY

-1722 YNGVMYYQQVQFV
+1722 YNGVMFYQQVQFV

-1759 SNQIDTLSTDV
+1759 SNQVGTLNTNL
-1770 NNLDS
+1770 NNLGS
-1775 NLGNLRDNVDSL
+1775 NLSNLQDDVDSL
-1787 DQQVAA
+1787 DQQVTA
-1793 IPLRSAQDLTTFESK
+1793 IPIRSDQDLTAFESK

-1813 RNISLSLTEQAVS
+1813 REISLSLTEQAVS

-1874 ALRWEGYT
+1874 ALRWEGYS

-1932 GTILDKV
+1932 DTILDKV
-1939 VPLNSANTWQL
+1939 VTLNSANTWQL

-2013 TRYLNTGGNLTQVG
+2013 TRYLNTGGNLSQVG
-2027 LLIGNAKDGC
+2027 ILIGNAKDGC

-2058 SVAANTDYVL
+2058 SVVANTDYVL
-2068 SFFVRSKFLSSKTN
+2068 SFFIRSKVLLSKTN

-2090 TNAKFAECSSGSV
+2090 TNAKFAECSNGSV
-2103 SSYTSANGNSTT
+2103 STRTSANGNSTT

-2137 HNTVTNQAIAI
+2137 QTTVTNQAIAI
-2148 QMYGRNGAGTL
+2148 LIYGRNGAGTL
-2159 QVCQPKLEAG
+2159 QICQPKLEAG

-2182 ANKDALKRTGIDIES
+2182 ANKDALKRTGIDIER
-2197 GKITLDAE
+2197 GKIILDAD

-2261 KDHNDKEYTV
+2261 KDYNDKEYAV

-2297 TPSLFESYKNF
+2297 TPSLFESYKDF

-2316 YHNYASVVFADPR
+2316 YHNFASVVFADPR
-2329 IADKGNYKIVSGI
+2329 IADKGNYKIVDGI

-2393 VNEKQVLVW
+2393 VNERQVLIW

-2415 EICFYSWDGYT
+2415 EVCFYSWDGYT
-2426 YDHGF
+2426 YNHGF

-2457 TKILDETNLNGSLH
+2457 TKILDETNLDGSLH

>member
-1 MGGTPTI
+1 MTEAKTSDYWIGSNAIYIQLNAMGSANYIQGNVASNAYILCYVKGIKGLEYDNGHNYQRWPLVLYP
-8 TDSFYFPRC
+8 SVFP
-17 LNDEWKRDGYSEV
+17 
-30 YAEYENE
+30 
-37 KFCVTSVPS
+37 
-46 STKDNSTLLFK
+46 
-57 HEITL
+57 
-62 VSRREIL
+62 
-69 DNTLFFDA
+69 
-77 VSKDND
+77 DND
-83 MFSVDKYRSN
+83 KRYVYVA
-93 QTSFSFSGTI
+93 I
-103 YEFVDRINSSL
+103 PRIHN
-114 AYIGVYNPK
+114 
-123 AKEENSKGYHVE
+123 
-135 IVEGYGTDDIKE
+135 
-147 LSFSDQYITDVL
+147 
-159 QEIYNTF
+159 
-166 GLTYYWKGNT
+166 
-176 CYVGKCENDLT
+176 
-187 DENNVIKYGVN
+187 
-198 DALISVNEE
+198 
-207 NTNNKII
+207 
-214 DMVTGYGSSD
+214 SD
-224 NIPFYYPNDDEF
+224 NDVAMVVFPSEHIDIYGQTAEGKQLGSTDYYF
-236 GKAIYKT
+236 IF
-243 SLIEESQVTIALSKL
+243 L
-258 QKNVGGDYAK
+258 Q
-268 TYQFCKRI
+268 
-276 GDTTGIIPITQ
+276 GII
-287 LNTPFSGASG
+287 SASEKEDG
-297 SLVVKS
+297 SLQSREWEQDVDTGTLAS
-303 GESFVRIKTF
+303 DEAIANMGEGSWWQYNSV
-313 VISAKAG
+313 
-320 TKIHE
+320 
-325 AEIKTAHTTTD
+325 
-336 NVTIKSDTFESY
+336 SDT
-348 IEVLKKTDNKYEG
+348 
-361 SRTDWNGK
+361 
-369 YNGVYECIEAGLY
+369 
-382 HVTLRETITVVSK
+382 
-395 TGKSI
+395 
-400 SVDDAINYSYQGSLK
+400 
-415 VDYQNQSEYYW
+415 
-426 KYDKGI
+426 
-432 VEYEDGGIEVIAP
+432 
-445 STTPFAKSV
+445 
-454 VTFAPKNDPSVTVYT
+454 
-469 YYEFSEAIDTT
+469 
-480 TEAEAAKVYISGREW
+480 
-495 IIPTDKLM
+495 
-503 PSVYRNTGGAQRFYF
+503 
-518 ATENPSEEYRDIYLN
+518 
-533 PNTNKQYEFKNK
+533 
-545 YKEDNPH
+545 
-552 QGSTSF
+552 
-558 EDIKPTIRDIRND
+558 
-571 VIQADGLGQ
+571 
-580 LFGEIADVAF
+580 
-590 DSTDSDVKDG
+590 
-600 DGNYI
+600 
-605 HQYFYIKLHKFSG
+605 
-618 EFGFNLFSSAFEEGA
+618 
-633 KIEMIDC
+633 
-640 QGCPACSFPIKV
+640 
-652 VWVAAKNKCY
+652 
-662 NCVSVDKD
+662 
-670 GNLKSLRT
+670 
-678 EANDYI
+678 
-684 LSDTE
+684 
-689 AQLDTLNQNTM
+689 
-700 LSEVWIAVQKDAST
+700 
-714 LGIVMPNVNGNFK
+714 
-727 PKRGDKFVITGINSP
+727 
-742 KVLTLAAEK
+742 
-751 KLDKALIKYMSENN
+751 
-765 EDKFNYSVKF
+765 
-775 SRIYL
+775 
-780 AEHPNFAQKLN
+780 
-791 ENAKVS
+791 
-797 LEYNGVRHE
+797 
-806 LFVNNYSVKRDGKIL
+806 
-821 AEVNVELTES
+821 
-831 VEPTQN
+831 
-837 DIKQIVDSVKNSI
+837 
-850 SFGSPGGSNKFN
+850 
-862 ASTTDKLYLSK
+862 
-873 LKDDTAQGL
+873 
-882 ITFLKGLKSQD
+882 ITFLKTILSATFDSLTAKTANITSLFLGSKLLSGVAVESTSESSEKDVVTPNYLTMFGVKHFVAKDKDDVVKGVLTFLKKQ
-893 VIKAINGV
+893 KFINGLE
-901 SLGNGESHINGNG
+901 LGDDQHYISGNG
-914 DAKLT
+914 DANLS

-936 VIIGAQGFDLYLGDD
+936 VIIGAQGFDLYMGDD

-993 AKVSYIW
+993 AKVSYIY

-1036 TFNVKAGESEDFAN
+1036 TFNVKAGENEKLAN

-1064 IDGKIYDYVIL
+1064 IEGKLYDYVIL
-1075 SNVKEFQGNLLTVP
+1075 SNIKEFQGNLLTIP
-1089 SFADKTLAN
+1089 TYSDKTLAN
-1098 EQSKKLVWG
+1098 EQKKKLVWG
-1107 DVMVEI
+1107 NVMVEV
-1113 TMDKGMQTLAS
+1113 TMDEGMQTLAS
-1124 LFMEQEG
+1124 LFAEQEG

-1158 PFDVIVQVGDQI
+1158 PYDVIVQVGDQI

-1202 GAPHYTGSLDA
+1202 GAPHYTGKVDD

-1252 IIDPITIMYDIVP
+1252 IVDPITIMYDIVP

-1275 TQTTTPTDITFSLR
+1275 TQTTTPADITFKVR

-1315 ATKLLPNKALS
+1315 ATKILPNKALS
-1326 DIGNLYQITSVKLKS
+1326 DVGNLYQITSVKLKS

-1349 DIVVIYDLPVLT
+1349 DIVVTLDLPVLT

-1370 AGKDGTNGR
+1370 AGKDGTNG
-1379 DGVDGKDGINGT
+1379 I
-1391 NGKDGVDG
+1391 DG
-1399 KDGKTPAVVSTT
+1399 KDGKTPTVVSTT

-1423 ADSEWKPVMPDPS
+1423 ADSEWKSVMPDPS

-1463 YIGTDGADGTSVT
+1463 YIGTDGANGTSVT
-1476 IKGTLG
+1476 IKGTLV
-1482 SISELP
+1482 SISKLP
-1488 STGTAGDGYI
+1488 TTGTAGDGYI
-1498 IGVFLWIYTG
+1498 IGGFLWIYTG
-1508 TTTEDSNNHNGY
+1508 TTTEDANNHNGY

-1545 ASDGTGFT
+1545 DANGTGFT
-1553 VANPNGDAYPYVG
+1553 IANPNGDAYPYVG
-1566 TLVDANEKD
+1566 TLVDVNEND

-1583 WTYVKGDTGAKGDK
+1583 WTYVKGDTGSKGDK
-1597 GDKGDQGLPGVDGAP
+1597 GDKGEQGQQGLQGLQGEKGEQGIPGTNGKDGKTTYFHIKYSPVANPTAAQMTETPNTYIGTYVDFLPNDSSDPNAYTWSRFEGLQGKDGTDGIPGKNGADGRTSYLHIKYSNDGGNTLTANNGEEAGSWIGQYTDYEQQDSMDVTKYTWSKIKGDKGEQGLPGVDGAP

-1646 VRYASI
+1646 ERYASI
-1652 FVYHKKENIS
+1652 YVYKKKENIS
-1662 SQLENVAVYST
+1662 SLVENVAVNST

-1686 NCLRAKVY
+1686 KCLRAKVY

-1722 YNGVMYYQQVQFV
+1722 YNGVMFYQQVQFV

-1759 SNQIDTLSTDV
+1759 SNQVGTLNT
-1770 NNLDS
+1770 NLS
-1775 NLGNLRDNVDSL
+1775 NLGSNLSNLQNDVDSL
-1787 DQQVAA
+1787 DQQVTA
-1793 IPLRSAQDLTTFESK
+1793 IPIRSDQDLTTFESK

-1813 RNISLSLTEQAVS
+1813 REISLSLTEQAVS

-1838 NGGFALSTP
+1838 NGGFNIFLANMVTM
-1847 SKATVERL
+1847 ERL
-1855 SGYEGSNCIH
+1855 SGYKNSNCFHFMPTI
-1865 TFTSSTSFP
+1865 TNAALCP
-1874 ALRWEGYT
+1874 MLRWEGANST
-1882 AKTNNIP
+1882 CNNIP
-1889 IVGGKKYTISCWVKV
+1889 IVAGKKYTISCWAKV
-1904 SNTNAPLY
+1904 SDTTAKLY
-1912 VKVFGQKAI
+1912 IKVFGQTAI
-1921 TGNVETTTAAT
+1921 TGNIVSSSTAP
-1932 GTILDKV
+1932 GTILDKD
-1939 VPLNSANTWQL
+1939 VPLKSANTWQL

-1961 SYCSVRLFFR
+1961 PYCSVRLFYLPNTNGR
-1971 PPSTTLIDGYICRPM
+1971 IDGYVCRPM
-1986 LEQSDSYNGW
+1986 FEQSDSYNGW
-1996 TLSEEDYNYQGG
+1996 TLAEEDYDYRGG

-2013 TRYLNTGGNLTQVG
+2013 TRYLNTGGNLSQVG
-2027 LLIGNAKDGC
+2027 RVLANAIDGC
-2037 SLSEATVQQNKSAT
+2037 SMSEATVSQGGSET
-2051 LVRFDNV
+2051 LMKFNNV
-2058 SVAANTDYVL
+2058 SVKADNDYTL
-2068 SFFVRSKFLSSKTN
+2068 SFLIRSYNSSSKTN

-2090 TNAKFAECSSGSV
+2090 TNAKFAECSNDSV
-2103 SSYTSANGNSTT
+2103 STWTSDNGNSTT

-2129 KVWYHFSA
+2129 KVWYHFSPK
-2137 HNTVTNQAIAI
+2137 NTYTNQAIAI
-2148 QMYGRNGAGTL
+2148 QIYGRNGVGTL

-2182 ANKDALKRTGIDIES
+2182 ANKDALKRTGIDIEK
-2197 GKITLDAE
+2197 GKITLDAD

-2261 KDHNDKEYTV
+2261 KDYNDKEYAV

-2329 IADKGNYKIVSGI
+2329 IADKGNYKIVDGI

-2393 VNEKQVLVW
+2393 VNERQVLIW

-2415 EICFYSWDGYT
+2415 EVCFYSWDGYT

>member
-1 MGGTPTI
+1 M
-8 TDSFYFPRC
+8 
-17 LNDEWKRDGYSEV
+17 
-30 YAEYENE
+30 
-37 KFCVTSVPS
+37 
-46 STKDNSTLLFK
+46 
-57 HEITL
+57 
-62 VSRREIL
+62 
-69 DNTLFFDA
+69 
-77 VSKDND
+77 
-83 MFSVDKYRSN
+83 
-93 QTSFSFSGTI
+93 
-103 YEFVDRINSSL
+103 
-114 AYIGVYNPK
+114 
-123 AKEENSKGYHVE
+123 
-135 IVEGYGTDDIKE
+135 
-147 LSFSDQYITDVL
+147 
-159 QEIYNTF
+159 
-166 GLTYYWKGNT
+166 LT
-176 CYVGKCENDLT
+176 
-187 DENNVIKYGVN
+187 
-198 DALISVNEE
+198 
-207 NTNNKII
+207 
-214 DMVTGYGSSD
+214 
-224 NIPFYYPNDDEF
+224 
-236 GKAIYKT
+236 
-243 SLIEESQVTIALSKL
+243 
-258 QKNVGGDYAK
+258 
-268 TYQFCKRI
+268 
-276 GDTTGIIPITQ
+276 
-287 LNTPFSGASG
+287 
-297 SLVVKS
+297 
-303 GESFVRIKTF
+303 
-313 VISAKAG
+313 
-320 TKIHE
+320 
-325 AEIKTAHTTTD
+325 
-336 NVTIKSDTFESY
+336 
-348 IEVLKKTDNKYEG
+348 
-361 SRTDWNGK
+361 
-369 YNGVYECIEAGLY
+369 
-382 HVTLRETITVVSK
+382 
-395 TGKSI
+395 
-400 SVDDAINYSYQGSLK
+400 
-415 VDYQNQSEYYW
+415 
-426 KYDKGI
+426 
-432 VEYEDGGIEVIAP
+432 
-445 STTPFAKSV
+445 
-454 VTFAPKNDPSVTVYT
+454 
-469 YYEFSEAIDTT
+469 
-480 TEAEAAKVYISGREW
+480 
-495 IIPTDKLM
+495 IPT
-503 PSVYRNTGGAQRFYF
+503 
-518 ATENPSEEYRDIYLN
+518 
-533 PNTNKQYEFKNK
+533 
-545 YKEDNPH
+545 
-552 QGSTSF
+552 
-558 EDIKPTIRDIRND
+558 
-571 VIQADGLGQ
+571 
-580 LFGEIADVAF
+580 
-590 DSTDSDVKDG
+590 
-600 DGNYI
+600 
-605 HQYFYIKLHKFSG
+605 
-618 EFGFNLFSSAFEEGA
+618 
-633 KIEMIDC
+633 
-640 QGCPACSFPIKV
+640 
-652 VWVAAKNKCY
+652 
-662 NCVSVDKD
+662 
-670 GNLKSLRT
+670 
-678 EANDYI
+678 
-684 LSDTE
+684 
-689 AQLDTLNQNTM
+689 
-700 LSEVWIAVQKDAST
+700 
-714 LGIVMPNVNGNFK
+714 
-727 PKRGDKFVITGINSP
+727 
-742 KVLTLAAEK
+742 
-751 KLDKALIKYMSENN
+751 
-765 EDKFNYSVKF
+765 YS
-775 SRIYL
+775 
-780 AEHPNFAQKLN
+780 
-791 ENAKVS
+791 
-797 LEYNGVRHE
+797 
-806 LFVNNYSVKRDGKIL
+806 
-821 AEVNVELTES
+821 
-831 VEPTQN
+831 
-837 DIKQIVDSVKNSI
+837 
-850 SFGSPGGSNKFN
+850 
-862 ASTTDKLYLSK
+862 
-873 LKDDTAQGL
+873 
-882 ITFLKGLKSQD
+882 
-893 VIKAINGV
+893 
-901 SLGNGESHINGNG
+901 
-914 DAKLT
+914 
-919 DVVVDRI
+919 
-926 HDKNSTPSDR
+926 
-936 VIIGAQGFDLYLGDD
+936 
-951 GKSHL
+951 
-956 YVDYLTA
+956 
-963 RTRMFA
+963 
-969 SSVEIRKVS
+969 
-978 YSGGTTIFSNAGSQI
+978 
-993 AKVSYIW
+993 
-1000 DAAKEK
+1000 
-1006 VIAYKCY
+1006 
-1013 AVADDGTTKTMNW
+1013 
-1026 WHVGMMALCQ
+1026 
-1036 TFNVKAGESEDFAN
+1036 
-1050 RYYWRMVVGVGQEK
+1050 
-1064 IDGKIYDYVIL
+1064 
-1075 SNVKEFQGNLLTVP
+1075 
-1089 SFADKTLAN
+1089 DKTLAN
-1098 EQSKKLVWG
+1098 EQKKKLVWG
-1107 DVMVEI
+1107 NVMVEV
-1113 TMDKGMQTLAS
+1113 TMDEGMQTLAS
-1124 LFMEQEG
+1124 LFAEQEG

-1158 PFDVIVQVGDQI
+1158 PFDVIVQVGNQI

-1213 NGNKIVNPYQWKIIT
+1213 NGNKIINPYQWKIIT

-1252 IIDPITIMYDIVP
+1252 IVDPITIMYDIVP
-1265 SVAYY
+1265 SVAYI

-1275 TQTTTPTDITFSLR
+1275 TQTTTPDDITFSLR
-1289 KRTGNKVETLTDAQI
+1289 KRTGNKIETLDDAQI
-1304 YAEYTLLNGSS
+1304 YAEYTLLDGSS
-1315 ATKLLPNKALS
+1315 STKLLPNKALS
-1326 DIGNLYQITSVKLKS
+1326 DIGDLYQITSVKLKS

-1349 DIVVIYDLPVLT
+1349 DIVVTLDLPVLT
-1361 DGVKGDQGA
+1361 DGKKGDKGDKGEKGEQGQQGLQGLQGDKGEQGIPGTNGKDGKTTYFHIKYSPVANPTAAQMTETPNTYIGTYVDFLPNDSADPNTYTWSRFEGLQGKDGTDGIPGKNGADGRTSYLHIKYSNDGGKNFTANSGEVAGDWIGQYTDYVQQDSMDVTKYTWSKIKGDKGDQGA
-1370 AGKDGTNGR
+1370 AGKDGTNG
-1379 DGVDGKDGINGT
+1379 I
-1391 NGKDGVDG
+1391 DG
-1399 KDGKTPAVVSTT
+1399 KDGKTPVVVSTT

-1423 ADSEWKPVMPDPS
+1423 ADSEWKPVMPDLS
-1436 KYEGKFLWTKTT
+1436 KYEGQFFWTKTT

-1457 DTFSCT
+1457 DTFSCA
-1463 YIGTDGADGTSVT
+1463 YIGADGANGTSVT

-1498 IGVFLWIYTG
+1498 IGGFLWIYTG
-1508 TTTEDSNNHNGY
+1508 TTTEDANNHNGY

-1566 TLVDANEKD
+1566 TLVDVNEKD

-1583 WTYVKGDTGAKGDK
+1583 WTYVKGDTGSKGDK

-1623 NIVVKDIPMVFD
+1623 NIVVVGNPVVFNTD
-1635 TEDNGLVVDGA
+1635 VNGLVKDGDYG
-1646 VRYASI
+1646 YAL
-1652 FVYHKKENIS
+1652 VYVYQKKENIS
-1662 SQLENVAVYST
+1662 SKVKDIGVSRE
-1673 ENCECEVAYNSVR
+1673 ENCVCDLPTYDNEG
-1686 NCLRAKVY
+1686 NCLRVKIS
-1694 KVAKEDITVDGATT
+1694 KVAKENIDVEGGTT

-1759 SNQIDTLSTDV
+1759 SNQVGTLNTNL
-1770 NNLDS
+1770 NNLQD
-1775 NLGNLRDNVDSL
+1775 DVDSL
-1787 DQQVAA
+1787 DQQVTA
-1793 IPLRSAQDLTTFESK
+1793 IPIRSDQDLTTFESK

-1813 RNISLSLTEQAVS
+1813 REISLSLTEQAVS

-1939 VPLNSANTWQL
+1939 VTLNSANTWQL

-2027 LLIGNAKDGC
+2027 MLIGNAKDGC

-2058 SVAANTDYVL
+2058 SVVANTDYVL
-2068 SFFVRSKFLSSKTN
+2068 SFFIRSKVLSSKTN

-2090 TNAKFAECSSGSV
+2090 TNAKFAECSNGSV
-2103 SSYTSANGNSTT
+2103 STWTSANGNSTT

-2129 KVWYHFSA
+2129 KVWYHFSPK
-2137 HNTVTNQAIAI
+2137 NTYTNQAIAI
-2148 QMYGRNGAGTL
+2148 QIYGRNGVGTL
-2159 QVCQPKLEAG
+2159 QVCQPKLEEG
-2169 LMNTPWT
+2169 VNNTPWT
-2176 EATEDV
+2176 EATEDI
-2182 ANKDALKRTGIDIES
+2182 ANKAALKRTGIDIEK
-2197 GKITLDAE
+2197 GKITLDAD

-2261 KDHNDKEYTV
+2261 KDYNDKEYAV

-2329 IADKGNYKIVSGI
+2329 IADKGNYKIVDGI

-2415 EICFYSWDGYT
+2415 EVCFYSWDGYT
-2426 YDHGF
+2426 YDHSF

>member
-1 MGGTPTI
+1 MIQIYDIEDKLLLQAEITSAAKREQEMSKTDYISLSFSTAEKVVLPVGAYINYTYKIDKVREVTRKFLLLEAYEPSQTDEMSWKYTPEFQHPKMILSKTPFYIYTRNSQNEEIKQNIWSFVGT
-8 TDSFYFPRC
+8 
-17 LNDEWKRDGYSEV
+17 
-30 YAEYENE
+30 
-37 KFCVTSVPS
+37 TSVLSGKIADFLNKDLMFGECGWKVIFSNVTANTVNVSFSDNDFISALTAITNAIGDNCEWHIDYDDEIIYIGKVLIGATPVILEVGKNVGVPNISNSKESYYNAFSIFGGSRNITQVNSKGENVS
-46 STKDNSTLLFK
+46 SGDIRLQLDEGNGTILIDGKERSYSIDKYSTLDLRADKMKEPLFTK
-57 HEITL
+57 VLDFSQIYPSLNTYVYNVRGRVKYVLDDKKKKIPISYNADGSVKEYKTFTVWYMRLAYLTTEKVEGKTIINTTVDDGVTHYWYDFEVTDDLLINGKNIGCSFEPNFNTGALSTPLAGRGSNGDYVGFELIYHKDAISSHTSDDVDKNPFSIKKGDYEIIYQ
-62 VSRREIL
+62 E
-69 DNTLFFDA
+69 
-77 VSKDND
+77 DND
-83 MFSVDKYRSN
+83 IIIPTNAAEMLIPRGESKPSLRCNITVLYNIAMAD
-93 QTSFSFSGTI
+93 TI
-103 YEFVDRINSSL
+103 YYKDAQNRLLE
-114 AYIGVYNPK
+114 K
-123 AKEENSKGYHVE
+123 AKEEIVRLLSDLNNYEIKSYSDVFLKENPELQIGQSVTYKDGHGY
-135 IVEGYGTDDIKE
+135 E
-147 LSFSDQYITDVL
+147 LATRVLKLSTNIDFGFIQTITL
-159 QEIYNTF
+159 
-166 GLTYYWKGNT
+166 GNQ
-176 CYVGKCENDLT
+176 
-187 DENNVIKYGVN
+187 VIKG
-198 DALISVNEE
+198 
-207 NTNNKII
+207 T
-214 DMVTGYGSSD
+214 
-224 NIPFYYPNDDEF
+224 
-236 GKAIYKT
+236 
-243 SLIEESQVTIALSKL
+243 
-258 QKNVGGDYAK
+258 
-268 TYQFCKRI
+268 
-276 GDTTGIIPITQ
+276 ITQ
-287 LNTPFSGASG
+287 L
-297 SLVVKS
+297 
-303 GESFVRIKTF
+303 
-313 VISAKAG
+313 
-320 TKIHE
+320 
-325 AEIKTAHTTTD
+325 
-336 NVTIKSDTFESY
+336 
-348 IEVLKKTDNKYEG
+348 
-361 SRTDWNGK
+361 
-369 YNGVYECIEAGLY
+369 
-382 HVTLRETITVVSK
+382 
-395 TGKSI
+395 
-400 SVDDAINYSYQGSLK
+400 
-415 VDYQNQSEYYW
+415 
-426 KYDKGI
+426 
-432 VEYEDGGIEVIAP
+432 
-445 STTPFAKSV
+445 
-454 VTFAPKNDPSVTVYT
+454 
-469 YYEFSEAIDTT
+469 
-480 TEAEAAKVYISGREW
+480 
-495 IIPTDKLM
+495 
-503 PSVYRNTGGAQRFYF
+503 
-518 ATENPSEEYRDIYLN
+518 
-533 PNTNKQYEFKNK
+533 
-545 YKEDNPH
+545 KEDV
-552 QGSTSF
+552 QS
-558 EDIKPTIRDIRND
+558 I
-571 VIQADGLGQ
+571 
-580 LFGEIADVAF
+580 IA
-590 DSTDSDVKDG
+590 S
-600 DGNYI
+600 
-605 HQYFYIKLHKFSG
+605 
-618 EFGFNLFSSAFEEGA
+618 
-633 KIEMIDC
+633 
-640 QGCPACSFPIKV
+640 
-652 VWVAAKNKCY
+652 
-662 NCVSVDKD
+662 
-670 GNLKSLRT
+670 
-678 EANDYI
+678 
-684 LSDTE
+684 
-689 AQLDTLNQNTM
+689 
-700 LSEVWIAVQKDAST
+700 
-714 LGIVMPNVNGNFK
+714 
-727 PKRGDKFVITGINSP
+727 
-742 KVLTLAAEK
+742 
-751 KLDKALIKYMSENN
+751 
-765 EDKFNYSVKF
+765 
-775 SRIYL
+775 
-780 AEHPNFAQKLN
+780 
-791 ENAKVS
+791 
-797 LEYNGVRHE
+797 
-806 LFVNNYSVKRDGKIL
+806 
-821 AEVNVELTES
+821 
-831 VEPTQN
+831 
-837 DIKQIVDSVKNSI
+837 
-850 SFGSPGGSNKFN
+850 GGSNGNGGGFTVSQLRNLIAKYGSDNFI
-862 ASTTDKLYLSK
+862 SK
-873 LKDDTAQGL
+873 QFDDTAQGL
-882 ITFLKGLKSQD
+882 ITFLKGLKAQD
-893 VIKAINGV
+893 VIKAINGM
-901 SLGNGESHINGNG
+901 SLGNGENYVNGNG
-914 DAKLT
+914 DANLS

-936 VIIGAQGFDLYLGDD
+936 VIIGAQGFDLYMGDD

-993 AKVSYIW
+993 AKVSYIY

-1036 TFNVKAGESEDFAN
+1036 TFNVKAGEGKNLEN

-1064 IDGKIYDYVIL
+1064 LDGKLYDYVIL
-1075 SNVKEFQGNLLTVP
+1075 SNIKEFQGNLLTIP
-1089 SFADKTLAN
+1089 TYSDKVFAN
-1098 EQSKKLVWG
+1098 EQKKKLVWG
-1107 DVMVEI
+1107 NVMVEV
-1113 TMDKGMQTLAS
+1113 TMDEGMQTLAS
-1124 LFMEQEG
+1124 LFAEQEN
-1131 TDVDDNGNKIAD
+1131 TDVDDNGTKIAD

-1158 PFDVIVQVGDQI
+1158 PYDVIVQVGDQI

-1185 EDNATD
+1185 EDSATD

-1252 IIDPITIMYDIVP
+1252 IVDPITIMYDIVP

-1275 TQTTTPTDITFSLR
+1275 TQTTTPADITFSLR

-1315 ATKLLPNKALS
+1315 NTKLLTNKALS

-1349 DIVVIYDLPVLT
+1349 DIVITLDIPVLT
-1361 DGVKGDQGA
+1361 DGVKGEQGA
-1370 AGKDGTNGR
+1370 A
-1379 DGVDGKDGINGT
+1379 GKDGINGT
-1391 NGKDGVDG
+1391 NGKDGIDG
-1399 KDGKTPAVVSTT
+1399 KDGKTPTVVSTT

-1423 ADSEWKPVMPDPS
+1423 ADSEWKSVMPDPS

-1488 STGTAGDGYI
+1488 TTGTAGNGYI
-1498 IGVFLWIYTG
+1498 IGGFFWVYSG
-1508 TTTEDSNNHNGY
+1508 TDTEDANNHNGY

-1583 WTYVKGDTGAKGDK
+1583 WTYVKGDTGSKGDK

-1612 GANGKDGEDAI
+1612 GANGKDGIDGKDGEDAI
-1623 NIVVKDIPMVFD
+1623 NIVVNSVPIVFN

-1646 VRYASI
+1646 SGYASI
-1652 FVYHKKENIS
+1652 YVYHKKENIS
-1662 SQLENVAVYST
+1662 SQVGDIDVNST
-1673 ENCECEVAYNSVR
+1673 ENCKCDVAYNSIR
-1686 NCLRAKVY
+1686 NCLRAKIY
-1694 KVAKEDITVDGATT
+1694 DVAKEDITVDGATT

-1759 SNQIDTLSTDV
+1759 SNQIDTLSKDV

-1775 NLGNLRDNVDSL
+1775 NLGNLRNDVDSL
-1787 DQQVAA
+1787 DQQVEA
-1793 IPLRSAQDLTTFESK
+1793 IPLRSDQDLTTFESK

-1813 RNISLSLTEQAVS
+1813 REISLSLTEQAVS

-1904 SNTNAPLY
+1904 SNTNALLY

-1932 GTILDKV
+1932 GTILDKDV
-1939 VPLNSANTWQL
+1939 TLNSANTWQL

-1996 TLSEEDYNYQGG
+1996 TLSESDYDYRGG

-2027 LLIGNAKDGC
+2027 TLIGNAKDGC

-2058 SVAANTDYVL
+2058 SVVANTDYVL
-2068 SFFVRSKFLSSKTN
+2068 SFFIRSKFLSSKTN

-2103 SSYTSANGNSTT
+2103 SNFTSANGNSTT
-2115 SGYIELGN
+2115 SGYIDFGN

-2137 HNTVTNQAIAI
+2137 QTTVTNQAIAI
-2148 QMYGRNGAGTL
+2148 LIYGRNGAGTL
-2159 QVCQPKLEAG
+2159 QICQPKLEAG

-2182 ANKDALKRTGIDIES
+2182 ANKAALKRTGIDIES
-2197 GKITLDAE
+2197 GKITLDAD

-2220 ENYEDLSANNDL
+2220 ENYEDLSANDDL

-2261 KDHNDKEYTV
+2261 KDYNDKEYTV

-2329 IADKGNYKIVSGI
+2329 IADKGNYKIVDGI

-2415 EICFYSWDGYT
+2415 EVCFYSWDGYT

-2457 TKILDETNLNGSLH
+2457 TKILDETNLNGNLH

>member
-1 MGGTPTI
+1 M
-8 TDSFYFPRC
+8 S
-17 LNDEWKRDGYSEV
+17 
-30 YAEYENE
+30 
-37 KFCVTSVPS
+37 
-46 STKDNSTLLFK
+46 NSTLRELFTK
-57 HEITL
+57 IRDERGTNA
-62 VSRREIL
+62 
-69 DNTLFFDA
+69 NTA
-77 VSKDND
+77 N
-83 MFSVDKYRSN
+83 
-93 QTSFSFSGTI
+93 
-103 YEFVDRINSSL
+103 
-114 AYIGVYNPK
+114 
-123 AKEENSKGYHVE
+123 
-135 IVEGYGTDDIKE
+135 
-147 LSFSDQYITDVL
+147 
-159 QEIYNTF
+159 
-166 GLTYYWKGNT
+166 
-176 CYVGKCENDLT
+176 
-187 DENNVIKYGVN
+187 
-198 DALISVNEE
+198 
-207 NTNNKII
+207 
-214 DMVTGYGSSD
+214 
-224 NIPFYYPNDDEF
+224 
-236 GKAIYKT
+236 
-243 SLIEESQVTIALSKL
+243 
-258 QKNVGGDYAK
+258 
-268 TYQFCKRI
+268 RI
-276 GDTTGIIPITQ
+276 G
-287 LNTPFSGASG
+287 
-297 SLVVKS
+297 
-303 GESFVRIKTF
+303 
-313 VISAKAG
+313 SAFLALLDKFDNSPY
-320 TKIHE
+320 IH
-325 AEIKTAHTTTD
+325 KD
-336 NVTIKSDTFESY
+336 
-348 IEVLKKTDNKYEG
+348 
-361 SRTDWNGK
+361 
-369 YNGVYECIEAGLY
+369 
-382 HVTLRETITVVSK
+382 
-395 TGKSI
+395 
-400 SVDDAINYSYQGSLK
+400 
-415 VDYQNQSEYYW
+415 
-426 KYDKGI
+426 
-432 VEYEDGGIEVIAP
+432 
-445 STTPFAKSV
+445 
-454 VTFAPKNDPSVTVYT
+454 
-469 YYEFSEAIDTT
+469 
-480 TEAEAAKVYISGREW
+480 
-495 IIPTDKLM
+495 
-503 PSVYRNTGGAQRFYF
+503 
-518 ATENPSEEYRDIYLN
+518 
-533 PNTNKQYEFKNK
+533 
-545 YKEDNPH
+545 KEDVDPYLLTLL
-552 QGSTSF
+552 QG
-558 EDIKPTIRDIRND
+558 
-571 VIQADGLGQ
+571 VV
-580 LFGEIADVAF
+580 FGEN
-590 DSTDSDVKDG
+590 G
-600 DGNYI
+600 ENY
-605 HQYFYIKLHKFSG
+605 
-618 EFGFNLFSSAFEEGA
+618 
-633 KIEMIDC
+633 
-640 QGCPACSFPIKV
+640 
-652 VWVAAKNKCY
+652 
-662 NCVSVDKD
+662 
-670 GNLKSLRT
+670 
-678 EANDYI
+678 
-684 LSDTE
+684 
-689 AQLDTLNQNTM
+689 
-700 LSEVWIAVQKDAST
+700 
-714 LGIVMPNVNGNFK
+714 
-727 PKRGDKFVITGINSP
+727 
-742 KVLTLAAEK
+742 
-751 KLDKALIKYMSENN
+751 
-765 EDKFNYSVKF
+765 
-775 SRIYL
+775 
-780 AEHPNFAQKLN
+780 
-791 ENAKVS
+791 
-797 LEYNGVRHE
+797 VR
-806 LFVNNYSVKRDGKIL
+806 
-821 AEVNVELTES
+821 
-831 VEPTQN
+831 
-837 DIKQIVDSVKNSI
+837 
-850 SFGSPGGSNKFN
+850 
-862 ASTTDKLYLSK
+862 
-873 LKDDTAQGL
+873 
-882 ITFLKGLKSQD
+882 
-893 VIKAINGV
+893 
-901 SLGNGESHINGNG
+901 GNGE
-914 DAKLT
+914 AKLS
-919 DVVVDRI
+919 DVIVDRI

-936 VIIGAQGFDLYLGDD
+936 VIVGAQGFDFYMGDD

-993 AKVSYIW
+993 AKVSYIY

-1036 TFNVKAGESEDFAN
+1036 TFNVKAGESKNLEN

-1064 IDGKIYDYVIL
+1064 LDGKLYDYVIL
-1075 SNVKEFQGNLLTVP
+1075 SNVKEFQGNLLTIP
-1089 SFADKTLAN
+1089 TFSYKTLGD
-1098 EQSKKLVWG
+1098 EQSRKLVWG
-1107 DVMVEI
+1107 DVMVDI
-1113 TMDKGMQTLAS
+1113 TLDEGMRTLAS
-1124 LFMEQEG
+1124 LFLEQEG
-1131 TDVDDNGNKIAD
+1131 KDVDDNGNKIAD
-1143 RIFYGYDGEKPDAPA
+1143 RIFYGYDGDEPDAPA

-1252 IIDPITIMYDIVP
+1252 IVDPITIMYDIVP
-1265 SVAYY
+1265 SVTYY

-1275 TQTTTPTDITFSLR
+1275 TQTTTPTDITFKVR
-1289 KRTGNKVETLTDAQI
+1289 KRTGNKIDTLDDAQI
-1304 YAEYTLLNGSS
+1304 YAEYTLLDGSS
-1315 ATKLLPNKALS
+1315 STKLLTNKALS

-1349 DIVVIYDLPVLT
+1349 DIVVTLDMPVLT

-1370 AGKDGTNGR
+1370 AGKDG
-1379 DGVDGKDGINGT
+1379 VNGT

-1399 KDGKTPAVVSTT
+1399 KDGKTPTVVSTT
-1411 YQYAITATSAKP
+1411 YLYAITATSAKP
-1423 ADSEWKPVMPDPS
+1423 ADSEWKAVMPDPS

-1463 YIGTDGADGTSVT
+1463 YIGTDGDDGTSVT

-1488 STGTAGDGYI
+1488 TTGTAGDSYI
-1498 IGVFLWIYTG
+1498 IGGFLWVYAG

-1527 GEDGKNAT
+1527 GEDGVSAT

-1545 ASDGTGFT
+1545 ALDGTGFT

-1583 WTYVKGDTGAKGDK
+1583 WTYVKGDTGSKGDK

-1612 GANGKDGEDAI
+1612 GANGKDGVDGKDGEDAI
-1623 NIVVKDIPMVFD
+1623 NIVVNSVPVVFN
-1635 TEDNGLVVDGA
+1635 TEDNGLVADGA
-1646 VRYASI
+1646 TGDAS
-1652 FVYHKKENIS
+1652 VYVYQKKENIS
-1662 SQLENVAVYST
+1662 SQVENIAVYRT
-1673 ENCECEVAYNSVR
+1673 ENCKCEVTYNSEQK
-1686 NCLRAKVY
+1686 CLRVKISN
-1694 KVAKEDITVDGATT
+1694 VAKEDITIDGATT
-1708 QISKTAGYATIRFS
+1708 QISKTAGYATISFS

-1735 VNVSKFNSS
+1735 VNVSKFNST

-1759 SNQIDTLSTDV
+1759 SNQVGTLNTNI
-1770 NNLDS
+1770 NNLGTNLS
-1775 NLGNLRDNVDSL
+1775 NLQDDVDSL
-1787 DQQVAA
+1787 DRQVEA
-1793 IPLRSAQDLTTFESK
+1793 IPLRSDQDLTTFESK

-1813 RNISLSLTEQAVS
+1813 RNISLSLTGQAVS

-1838 NGGFALSTP
+1838 NGGFYTTLVSLANM
-1847 SKATVERL
+1847 ERL
-1855 SGYEGSNCIH
+1855 SGYENSNCCH
-1865 TFTSSTSFP
+1865 LMPTSTSRYP
-1874 ALRWEGYT
+1874 VLRWEGVNS
-1882 AKTNNIP
+1882 ACNNIP

-1939 VPLNSANTWQL
+1939 VTLNSANTWQL

-2027 LLIGNAKDGC
+2027 TLTGNAKDGC
-2037 SLSEATVQQNKSAT
+2037 SLSAVTVKQGASGT
-2051 LVRFDNV
+2051 LARFDNISVV
-2058 SVAANTDYVL
+2058 SGKDYVL
-2068 SFFVRSKFLSSKTN
+2068 SFYVKSSTVSDKNN

-2103 SSYTSANGNSTT
+2103 STWTSANGNSTT
-2115 SGYIELGN
+2115 SGYIEFGN

-2137 HNTVTNQAIAI
+2137 QATVTNQTIAI
-2148 QMYGRNGAGTL
+2148 HIYGRNRAGTL

-2182 ANKDALKRTGIDIES
+2182 ANKDALKRTGIDIEK
-2197 GKITLDAE
+2197 GKITLNAD
-2205 NTVITGDLHLRGILV
+2205 NTVITGDLHLKGILV
-2220 ENYEDLSANNDL
+2220 ENYEDMSANDDL

-2261 KDHNDKEYTV
+2261 KDYNDKEYTV

-2283 ASKYNSYV
+2283 AAKYNSYV

-2308 DNRGLMKT
+2308 DRRGLMKT

-2329 IADKGNYKIVSGI
+2329 IANKGNYKIVNGV

-2410 TPLTK
+2410 VPLTK
-2415 EICFYSWDGYT
+2415 EVCFYSWDGYT

-2431 RSNGGNAFPMEVSG
+2431 RSNGGSAFPMEVSG
-2445 SSGSEYEDAIFG
+2445 SSGSDYEDAVFG
-2457 TKILDETNLNGSLH
+2457 TKILDETNLNSSLH
-2471 AYWGG
+2471 AYWEG

>member
-1 MGGTPTI
+1 MADTNTNMTVATTRDYWISPNALHIERNAMSNPDYIQVSCVSGAQILVYIKDVISYDAGHNYRRWVLQASPTVFNTHTEKYVYVAI
-8 TDSFYFPRC
+8 PRDSVTSTAMVVFP
-17 LNDEWKRDGYSEV
+17 SELLDI
-30 YAEYENE
+30 YGKNE
-37 KFCVTSVPS
+37 KQEQIGSENYYYIFLQGILTSSGDNGTTPRDWKKGYEIVTGYLS
-46 STKDNSTLLFK
+46 SDEALASSNLQSEWYEYSNVSQIVTLLKDLTMKPGTKFRQLYAQAINILQGGALQFENQGSISGIADNSTPSTAIDQIATPK
-57 HEITL
+57 Y
-62 VSRREIL
+62 
-69 DNTLFFDA
+69 
-77 VSKDND
+77 
-83 MFSVDKYRSN
+83 VDDR
-93 QTSFSFSGTI
+93 TI
-103 YEFVDRINSSL
+103 
-114 AYIGVYNPK
+114 
-123 AKEENSKGYHVE
+123 
-135 IVEGYGTDDIKE
+135 
-147 LSFSDQYITDVL
+147 
-159 QEIYNTF
+159 
-166 GLTYYWKGNT
+166 
-176 CYVGKCENDLT
+176 
-187 DENNVIKYGVN
+187 
-198 DALISVNEE
+198 
-207 NTNNKII
+207 
-214 DMVTGYGSSD
+214 
-224 NIPFYYPNDDEF
+224 
-236 GKAIYKT
+236 
-243 SLIEESQVTIALSKL
+243 SKL
-258 QKNVGGDYAK
+258 HN
-268 TYQFCKRI
+268 
-276 GDTTGIIPITQ
+276 DTA
-287 LNTPFSGASG
+287 NA
-297 SLVVKS
+297 
-303 GESFVRIKTF
+303 
-313 VISAKAG
+313 
-320 TKIHE
+320 
-325 AEIKTAHTTTD
+325 
-336 NVTIKSDTFESY
+336 
-348 IEVLKKTDNKYEG
+348 
-361 SRTDWNGK
+361 
-369 YNGVYECIEAGLY
+369 
-382 HVTLRETITVVSK
+382 
-395 TGKSI
+395 
-400 SVDDAINYSYQGSLK
+400 
-415 VDYQNQSEYYW
+415 
-426 KYDKGI
+426 
-432 VEYEDGGIEVIAP
+432 
-445 STTPFAKSV
+445 V
-454 VTFAPKNDPSVTVYT
+454 VTF
-469 YYEFSEAIDTT
+469 
-480 TEAEAAKVYISGREW
+480 
-495 IIPTDKLM
+495 L
-503 PSVYRNTGGAQRFYF
+503 Q
-518 ATENPSEEYRDIYLN
+518 
-533 PNTNKQYEFKNK
+533 
-545 YKEDNPH
+545 
-552 QGSTSF
+552 
-558 EDIKPTIRDIRND
+558 
-571 VIQADGLGQ
+571 
-580 LFGEIADVAF
+580 
-590 DSTDSDVKDG
+590 
-600 DGNYI
+600 
-605 HQYFYIKLHKFSG
+605 
-618 EFGFNLFSSAFEEGA
+618 
-633 KIEMIDC
+633 
-640 QGCPACSFPIKV
+640 
-652 VWVAAKNKCY
+652 
-662 NCVSVDKD
+662 
-670 GNLKSLRT
+670 
-678 EANDYI
+678 
-684 LSDTE
+684 
-689 AQLDTLNQNTM
+689 
-700 LSEVWIAVQKDAST
+700 
-714 LGIVMPNVNGNFK
+714 
-727 PKRGDKFVITGINSP
+727 
-742 KVLTLAAEK
+742 
-751 KLDKALIKYMSENN
+751 
-765 EDKFNYSVKF
+765 
-775 SRIYL
+775 
-780 AEHPNFAQKLN
+780 
-791 ENAKVS
+791 
-797 LEYNGVRHE
+797 
-806 LFVNNYSVKRDGKIL
+806 
-821 AEVNVELTES
+821 
-831 VEPTQN
+831 
-837 DIKQIVDSVKNSI
+837 KQIFRN
-850 SFGSPGGSNKFN
+850 
-862 ASTTDKLYLSK
+862 
-873 LKDDTAQGL
+873 GL
-882 ITFLKGLKSQD
+882 
-893 VIKAINGV
+893 
-901 SLGNGESHINGNG
+901 SLGYGENYVNGNG
-914 DAKLT
+914 DANLS
-919 DVVVDRI
+919 DVIVDRI

-936 VIIGAQGFDLYLGDD
+936 TILGAQGFDLYMGDD

-993 AKVSYIW
+993 AKVSYIY
-1000 DAAKEK
+1000 DEAKQE

-1013 AVADDGTTKTMNW
+1013 AAADDGTTKTMNW

-1036 TFNVKAGESEDFAN
+1036 TFNVKAGENEKLAN

-1064 IDGKIYDYVIL
+1064 LDGKLYDYVIL
-1075 SNVKEFQGNLLTVP
+1075 SNIKEFQGNLLTIP
-1089 SFADKTLAN
+1089 TYSDKTLAN
-1098 EQSKKLVWG
+1098 EQKKKLVWG
-1107 DVMVEI
+1107 NVMVEV

-1124 LFMEQEG
+1124 LFAEQEG
-1131 TDVDDNGNKIAD
+1131 KDVDDNGNKIAD
-1143 RIFYGYDGEKPDAPA
+1143 RVFYGYDGDEEPDAPA

-1252 IIDPITIMYDIVP
+1252 IVDPITIMYDIVP

-1304 YAEYTLLNGSS
+1304 YAEYTLLNGNS
-1315 ATKLLPNKALS
+1315 ATKLLVNKALS
-1326 DIGNLYQITSVKLKS
+1326 DIGNLYQITSVKIKS

-1349 DIVVIYDLPVLT
+1349 DIVVTLDLPVLT
-1361 DGVKGDQGA
+1361 DGVKGDKGA
-1370 AGKDGTNGR
+1370 AGKDGTNG
-1379 DGVDGKDGINGT
+1379 I
-1391 NGKDGVDG
+1391 DG

-1423 ADSEWKPVMPDPS
+1423 ADSEWKSVMPDPS

-1463 YIGTDGADGTSVT
+1463 YIGTDGANGTSVT
-1476 IKGTLG
+1476 IKGTFG

-1488 STGTAGDGYI
+1488 TTGTAGDGYI
-1498 IGVFLWIYTG
+1498 IGGFLWIYTG
-1508 TTTEDSNNHNGY
+1508 TTTEDANNHNGY

-1566 TLVDANEKD
+1566 TLVDVNEND

-1583 WTYVKGDTGAKGDK
+1583 WTYVKGATGAKGDK
-1597 GDKGDQGLPGVDGAP
+1597 GADGVDGA
-1612 GANGKDGEDAI
+1612 DGTDGLDALEVTI
-1623 NIVVKDIPMVFD
+1623 KNAPLVFD
-1635 TEDNGLVVDGA
+1635 TDDNGVVKPSTIQVAEIWARRDG
-1646 VRYASI
+1646 
-1652 FVYHKKENIS
+1652 
-1662 SQLENVAVYST
+1662 ENVIADIKNAKIIDSLNFNVGS
-1673 ENCECEVAYNSVR
+1673 ENAIIRKTSECLQVS
-1686 NCLRAKVY
+1686 LKGIGI
-1694 KVAKEDITVDGATT
+1694 AKESVNGSDV
-1708 QISKTAGYATIRFS
+1708 SKTGGYVVVSFDDGTNPFS
-1722 YNGVMYYQQVQFV
+1722 RQIAFS
-1735 VNVSKFNSS
+1735 VNVSRFNSS
-1744 VIQTTKK
+1744 VIQTAKL
-1751 YEQKYTEV
+1751 YERKYTEV
-1759 SNQIDTLSTDV
+1759 SNKYDALPEEV
-1770 NNLDS
+1770 
-1775 NLGNLRDNVDSL
+1775 RDKASFSEYNS
-1787 DQQVAA
+1787 A
-1793 IPLRSAQDLTTFESK
+1793 IK
-1808 ITQTA
+1808 QTA
-1813 RNISLSLTEQAVS
+1813 REISLCLTEQAVS

-1838 NGGFALSTP
+1838 NGGFALSIP

-1865 TFTSSTSFP
+1865 TFNSSTSFP

-1882 AKTNNIP
+1882 SKTNNIP

-1904 SNTNAPLY
+1904 SNTNTPLY
-1912 VKVFGQKAI
+1912 VKVFGQNAI
-1921 TGNVETTTAAT
+1921 TGNVETNTAAT
-1932 GTILDKV
+1932 GTILDKF

-2027 LLIGNAKDGC
+2027 TLIGNAKDGC

-2058 SVAANTDYVL
+2058 SVVANTDYVL
-2068 SFFVRSKFLSSKTN
+2068 SFLIRSFNSSSKTN
-2082 VVCTLNLV
+2082 VVCSLNLV

-2115 SGYIELGN
+2115 SGYIEFGN

-2137 HNTVTNQAIAI
+2137 QTTVTNQAIAI
-2148 QMYGRNGAGTL
+2148 LIYGRNGAGTL

-2182 ANKDALKRTGIDIES
+2182 ANKDALKRTGIDIEK
-2197 GKITLDAE
+2197 GKITLDAD

-2261 KDHNDKEYTV
+2261 KDYNNKEYTV

-2316 YHNYASVVFADPR
+2316 YHNYASVIFADPR
-2329 IADKGNYKIVSGI
+2329 IADKGNYKIVDGI

-2393 VNEKQVLVW
+2393 VNEKQVLIW

-2415 EICFYSWDGYT
+2415 EVCFYSWDGYT

-2457 TKILDETNLNGSLH
+2457 TKILDETNLNSSLH
-2471 AYWGG
+2471 SYWGG

>member
-1 MGGTPTI
+1 MNVWNIYHSDGSFLTDANGEQVRTSDIELSEAWMSECFVSVSFKHNAPIDFQIGDYLIYRNERYELNYEPGKDKSSSLNSYGDGFVYDSVKFNALQDELSRTEFLDVVLHDNELHYTALSKFSFYVETIDDLLDRIQANLDEQIGKGKWKIFSRSIEKSRQRGCTDEEWKLAYGEKTPDDIVIDSKSLTVDTQTCWDALALVQSEFNVNFIIRGRNIYVGTIGVVADHIFKYGLGEGLYEIEQNADSEQQVITRLRAYGSEKNLPSHYYTDLDKSIVAYVLSILGNRETEGDEVYTYVVLDLAFYKSYFTKPIDGQEYEVYITTDSVTNIRATIKEGAGSTNKGKCVLGVYWYEGGNPYNSTSKEDALKFINSVKVGDKIQLVSGINKDNIHASNVEYADYLPNNMAVNRLMLPGFPKQSLSDFYNTLTEDEKKYVNPTGKAHKFSNDKYRPYVDSLNIDKIGLRSSSQFFDTDDKTNGVIEIYPTI
-8 TDSFYFPRC
+8 EEMVVNGVRVDEINEGVTPDDDGRFEDNATVANVDIYLSPSIDFDINDLREDDFSISMKDGMCGGRTFKVASVLKENSRWRLRIERVKDEALELWFPYKDYPIRKGDHFVLTGIKLPDSYVRTASLKLLKYAIALLDKNDYTRYVYQPKVDEIFMARQHDMAMSDTTGLIKSFHDTLKAGDLLRFEDTD
-17 LNDEWKRDGYSEV
+17 LGID
-30 YAEYENE
+30 AEITIDQLVIKEAEGQIPTY
-37 KFCVTSVPS
+37 
-46 STKDNSTLLFK
+46 
-57 HEITL
+57 EITL
-62 VSRREIL
+62 RE
-69 DNTLFFDA
+69 
-77 VSKDND
+77 
-83 MFSVDKYRSN
+83 DKEV
-93 QTSFSFSGTI
+93 GTI
-103 YEFVDRINSSL
+103 QKIQNQISSL
-114 AYIGVYNPK
+114 LSGNA
-123 AKEENSKGYHVE
+123 
-135 IVEGYGTDDIKE
+135 GTGG
-147 LSFSDQYITDVL
+147 
-159 QEIYNTF
+159 
-166 GLTYYWKGNT
+166 GLT
-176 CYVGKCENDLT
+176 V
-187 DENNVIKYGVN
+187 
-198 DALISVNEE
+198 A
-207 NTNNKII
+207 
-214 DMVTGYGSSD
+214 
-224 NIPFYYPNDDEF
+224 
-236 GKAIYKT
+236 
-243 SLIEESQVTIALSKL
+243 
-258 QKNVGGDYAK
+258 
-268 TYQFCKRI
+268 
-276 GDTTGIIPITQ
+276 Q
-287 LNTPFSGASG
+287 L
-297 SLVVKS
+297 
-303 GESFVRIKTF
+303 R
-313 VISAKAG
+313 
-320 TKIHE
+320 
-325 AEIKTAHTTTD
+325 AEIA
-336 NVTIKSDTFESY
+336 S
-348 IEVLKKTDNKYEG
+348 EG
-361 SRTDWNGK
+361 GK
-369 YNGVYECIEAGLY
+369 
-382 HVTLRETITVVSK
+382 
-395 TGKSI
+395 
-400 SVDDAINYSYQGSLK
+400 
-415 VDYQNQSEYYW
+415 
-426 KYDKGI
+426 
-432 VEYEDGGIEVIAP
+432 
-445 STTPFAKSV
+445 
-454 VTFAPKNDPSVTVYT
+454 
-469 YYEFSEAIDTT
+469 
-480 TEAEAAKVYISGREW
+480 
-495 IIPTDKLM
+495 
-503 PSVYRNTGGAQRFYF
+503 RF
-518 ATENPSEEYRDIYLN
+518 
-533 PNTNKQYEFKNK
+533 
-545 YKEDNPH
+545 
-552 QGSTSF
+552 
-558 EDIKPTIRDIRND
+558 
-571 VIQADGLGQ
+571 
-580 LFGEIADVAF
+580 
-590 DSTDSDVKDG
+590 
-600 DGNYI
+600 
-605 HQYFYIKLHKFSG
+605 
-618 EFGFNLFSSAFEEGA
+618 
-633 KIEMIDC
+633 
-640 QGCPACSFPIKV
+640 
-652 VWVAAKNKCY
+652 
-662 NCVSVDKD
+662 
-670 GNLKSLRT
+670 
-678 EANDYI
+678 
-684 LSDTE
+684 
-689 AQLDTLNQNTM
+689 
-700 LSEVWIAVQKDAST
+700 
-714 LGIVMPNVNGNFK
+714 
-727 PKRGDKFVITGINSP
+727 
-742 KVLTLAAEK
+742 
-751 KLDKALIKYMSENN
+751 
-765 EDKFNYSVKF
+765 
-775 SRIYL
+775 
-780 AEHPNFAQKLN
+780 
-791 ENAKVS
+791 
-797 LEYNGVRHE
+797 
-806 LFVNNYSVKRDGKIL
+806 
-821 AEVNVELTES
+821 
-831 VEPTQN
+831 
-837 DIKQIVDSVKNSI
+837 
-850 SFGSPGGSNKFN
+850 
-862 ASTTDKLYLSK
+862 LSK

-893 VIKAINGV
+893 VIKAINGM
-901 SLGNGESHINGNG
+901 SLGNGENYVNGNG
-914 DAKLT
+914 DANLS

-936 VIIGAQGFDLYLGDD
+936 VIIGAQGFDLYMGDD

-956 YVDYLTA
+956 FVDYLTA

-993 AKVSYIW
+993 AKVSYIY

-1036 TFNVKAGESEDFAN
+1036 TFNVAAVKNENFSN
-1050 RYYWRMVVGVGQEK
+1050 RYYWRMVVGVGQETLD
-1064 IDGKIYDYVIL
+1064 DGKLYDYVIL
-1075 SNVKEFQGNLLTVP
+1075 SNIKEFQGNLLTIP
-1089 SFADKTLAN
+1089 TYSDKTLAN
-1098 EQSKKLVWG
+1098 EQKKKLVWG
-1107 DVMVEI
+1107 NVMVEV
-1113 TMDKGMQTLAS
+1113 TMDEGMQTLAS

-1158 PFDVIVQVGDQI
+1158 PYDVIVQVGNQI

-1185 EDNATD
+1185 EDSATD

-1252 IIDPITIMYDIVP
+1252 IVDPITIMYDIVP

-1289 KRTGNKVETLTDAQI
+1289 KRTGNKVETLSDAQI

-1315 ATKLLPNKALS
+1315 ATKILPNKALS

-1349 DIVVIYDLPVLT
+1349 DIVVTLDLPVLT
-1361 DGVKGDQGA
+1361 DGV
-1370 AGKDGTNGR
+1370 
-1379 DGVDGKDGINGT
+1379 
-1391 NGKDGVDG
+1391 
-1399 KDGKTPAVVSTT
+1399 
-1411 YQYAITATSAKP
+1411 
-1423 ADSEWKPVMPDPS
+1423 
-1436 KYEGKFLWTKTT
+1436 
-1448 TTWSTGDKT
+1448 
-1457 DTFSCT
+1457 
-1463 YIGTDGADGTSVT
+1463 
-1476 IKGTLG
+1476 
-1482 SISELP
+1482 
-1488 STGTAGDGYI
+1488 
-1498 IGVFLWIYTG
+1498 
-1508 TTTEDSNNHNGY
+1508 
-1520 TNVGKIK
+1520 
-1527 GEDGKNAT
+1527 
-1535 QYYIHTAWMK
+1535 
-1545 ASDGTGFT
+1545 
-1553 VANPNGDAYPYVG
+1553 
-1566 TLVDANEKD
+1566 
-1575 STNWRDYK
+1575 
-1583 WTYVKGDTGAKGDK
+1583 
-1597 GDKGDQGLPGVDGAP
+1597 KGDQGLPGVDGAP

-1646 VRYASI
+1646 ERYASI
-1652 FVYHKKENIS
+1652 YVYKKKENIS
-1662 SQLENVAVYST
+1662 SLVENVAVNST
-1673 ENCECEVAYNSVR
+1673 ENCECKAAYNSVR
-1686 NCLRAKVY
+1686 KCLRAKVY

-1722 YNGVMYYQQVQFV
+1722 YNGVMFYQQVQFV

-1751 YEQKYTEV
+1751 YEQQYIEV
-1759 SNQIDTLSTDV
+1759 SNQVGTLNTNL
-1770 NNLDS
+1770 NNLGS
-1775 NLGNLRDNVDSL
+1775 NLSNLQDDVDSL
-1787 DQQVAA
+1787 DQQVTA
-1793 IPLRSAQDLTTFESK
+1793 IPIRSDQDLTTFESK

-1813 RNISLSLTEQAVS
+1813 REISLSLTEQAVS

-1939 VPLNSANTWQL
+1939 VTLNSANTWQL

-2027 LLIGNAKDGC
+2027 MLIGNAKDGC

-2058 SVAANTDYVL
+2058 SVVANTDYVL
-2068 SFFVRSKFLSSKTN
+2068 SFFIRSKVLSSKTN

-2090 TNAKFAECSSGSV
+2090 TNAKFAECSNGSV
-2103 SSYTSANGNSTT
+2103 STGTSANGNSTT

-2123 IPTEWT
+2123 IPIEWT
-2129 KVWYHFSA
+2129 KVWYHFSPK
-2137 HNTVTNQAIAI
+2137 NTYTNQAIAI
-2148 QMYGRNGAGTL
+2148 QIYGCNGVGTL
-2159 QVCQPKLEAG
+2159 QVCQPKLEEG
-2169 LMNTPWT
+2169 VNNTPWT
-2176 EATEDV
+2176 EATEDI
-2182 ANKDALKRTGIDIES
+2182 ANKAALKRTGIDIEK
-2197 GKITLDAE
+2197 GKITLDAD

-2261 KDHNDKEYTV
+2261 KDYNDKEYAV

-2297 TPSLFESYKNF
+2297 TPSLFESYKDF

-2316 YHNYASVVFADPR
+2316 YHNFASVVFADPR
-2329 IADKGNYKIVSGI
+2329 IADKGNYKIVDGI

-2415 EICFYSWDGYT
+2415 EVCFYSWDGYT

-2431 RSNGGNAFPMEVSG
+2431 HSNGGSAFPMEVSD

-2457 TKILDETNLNGSLH
+2457 TKILDETNLDGSLH

>member
-1 MGGTPTI
+1 MTQATAKDYWISSNALFIERNALGNPDYIQASCVSGAQILVYIKDIIPYDAGHNYRRWKLQAAPTVFNTHSEKYIYVAIPRSLDSSKAAQVVFPSEQIDIYGKNVKEEQIGDEKYYYIFLQGILTSSGDNGTTPRDWKKGYEIVTGYLSSDEALASSNLQSEWYEYSNVSQIVTLLKDLTMKPGTKFRQLYAQAINILQGGALQ
-8 TDSFYFPRC
+8 F
-17 LNDEWKRDGYSEV
+17 
-30 YAEYENE
+30 ENQGPI
-37 KFCVTSVPS
+37 SGIA
-46 STKDNSTLLFK
+46 DNSTPSTATDQIATPK
-57 HEITL
+57 Y
-62 VSRREIL
+62 
-69 DNTLFFDA
+69 
-77 VSKDND
+77 
-83 MFSVDKYRSN
+83 VDDR
-93 QTSFSFSGTI
+93 TI
-103 YEFVDRINSSL
+103 
-114 AYIGVYNPK
+114 
-123 AKEENSKGYHVE
+123 
-135 IVEGYGTDDIKE
+135 
-147 LSFSDQYITDVL
+147 
-159 QEIYNTF
+159 
-166 GLTYYWKGNT
+166 
-176 CYVGKCENDLT
+176 
-187 DENNVIKYGVN
+187 
-198 DALISVNEE
+198 
-207 NTNNKII
+207 
-214 DMVTGYGSSD
+214 
-224 NIPFYYPNDDEF
+224 
-236 GKAIYKT
+236 
-243 SLIEESQVTIALSKL
+243 SKL
-258 QKNVGGDYAK
+258 HN
-268 TYQFCKRI
+268 
-276 GDTTGIIPITQ
+276 DT
-287 LNTPFSGASG
+287 
-297 SLVVKS
+297 
-303 GESFVRIKTF
+303 
-313 VISAKAG
+313 AKA
-320 TKIHE
+320 
-325 AEIKTAHTTTD
+325 
-336 NVTIKSDTFESY
+336 
-348 IEVLKKTDNKYEG
+348 
-361 SRTDWNGK
+361 
-369 YNGVYECIEAGLY
+369 
-382 HVTLRETITVVSK
+382 
-395 TGKSI
+395 
-400 SVDDAINYSYQGSLK
+400 
-415 VDYQNQSEYYW
+415 
-426 KYDKGI
+426 
-432 VEYEDGGIEVIAP
+432 
-445 STTPFAKSV
+445 V
-454 VTFAPKNDPSVTVYT
+454 VTF
-469 YYEFSEAIDTT
+469 
-480 TEAEAAKVYISGREW
+480 
-495 IIPTDKLM
+495 L
-503 PSVYRNTGGAQRFYF
+503 Q
-518 ATENPSEEYRDIYLN
+518 
-533 PNTNKQYEFKNK
+533 
-545 YKEDNPH
+545 
-552 QGSTSF
+552 
-558 EDIKPTIRDIRND
+558 
-571 VIQADGLGQ
+571 
-580 LFGEIADVAF
+580 
-590 DSTDSDVKDG
+590 
-600 DGNYI
+600 
-605 HQYFYIKLHKFSG
+605 
-618 EFGFNLFSSAFEEGA
+618 
-633 KIEMIDC
+633 
-640 QGCPACSFPIKV
+640 
-652 VWVAAKNKCY
+652 
-662 NCVSVDKD
+662 
-670 GNLKSLRT
+670 
-678 EANDYI
+678 
-684 LSDTE
+684 
-689 AQLDTLNQNTM
+689 
-700 LSEVWIAVQKDAST
+700 
-714 LGIVMPNVNGNFK
+714 
-727 PKRGDKFVITGINSP
+727 
-742 KVLTLAAEK
+742 
-751 KLDKALIKYMSENN
+751 
-765 EDKFNYSVKF
+765 
-775 SRIYL
+775 
-780 AEHPNFAQKLN
+780 
-791 ENAKVS
+791 
-797 LEYNGVRHE
+797 
-806 LFVNNYSVKRDGKIL
+806 
-821 AEVNVELTES
+821 
-831 VEPTQN
+831 
-837 DIKQIVDSVKNSI
+837 KQI
-850 SFGSPGGSNKFN
+850 FR
-862 ASTTDKLYLSK
+862 
-873 LKDDTAQGL
+873 
-882 ITFLKGLKSQD
+882 
-893 VIKAINGV
+893 NGM
-901 SLGNGESHINGNG
+901 SLGNGENYVNGNG
-914 DAKLT
+914 DAKLA

-936 VIIGAQGFDLYLGDD
+936 VIIGAQGFDLYMGDD

-956 YVDYLTA
+956 FVDYLTA

-993 AKVSYIW
+993 AKVSYIY

-1036 TFNVKAGESEDFAN
+1036 TFNVKAGEIENLAN
-1050 RYYWRMVVGVGQEK
+1050 RYYWRLVVGVGQEK
-1064 IDGKIYDYVIL
+1064 IEGKLYDYVIL
-1075 SNVKEFQGNLLTVP
+1075 SNIKEFQGNLLTIP
-1089 SFADKTLAN
+1089 TYSDKTLAN
-1098 EQSKKLVWG
+1098 EQKKKLVWG
-1107 DVMVEI
+1107 NVMVEV
-1113 TMDKGMQTLAS
+1113 TMDEGMQTLAS
-1124 LFMEQEG
+1124 LFMEQENK
-1131 TDVDDNGNKIAD
+1131 DVDDNGNKIAD
-1143 RIFYGYDGEKPDAPA
+1143 RIFYGYDGDEEPDAPA

-1170 QWKKYGNVIKLSTST
+1170 QWRKYGNVIKLSTST

-1202 GAPHYTGSLDA
+1202 GAPHYTGKLDA

-1265 SVAYY
+1265 SVTYY

-1315 ATKLLPNKALS
+1315 ATKILPNKALS

-1349 DIVVIYDLPVLT
+1349 DIVVTLDLPVLT

-1370 AGKDGTNGR
+1370 AGKDGTNG
-1379 DGVDGKDGINGT
+1379 I
-1391 NGKDGVDG
+1391 DG
-1399 KDGKTPAVVSTT
+1399 KDGKTPTVVSTT

-1423 ADSEWKPVMPDPS
+1423 ADSEWKSVMPDPS
-1436 KYEGKFLWTKTT
+1436 KYEGQFFWTKTT

-1463 YIGTDGADGTSVT
+1463 YIGTDGANGTSVT
-1476 IKGTLG
+1476 IKGTLV

-1488 STGTAGDGYI
+1488 TTGTAGDGYI
-1498 IGVFLWIYTG
+1498 IGGFLWIYTG
-1508 TTTEDSNNHNGY
+1508 TTTEDANNHNGY

-1545 ASDGTGFT
+1545 DANGTGFT
-1553 VANPNGDAYPYVG
+1553 IANPNGDAYPYVG
-1566 TLVDANEKD
+1566 TLVDVNEND

-1583 WTYVKGDTGAKGDK
+1583 WTYVKGDTGSKGDK
-1597 GDKGDQGLPGVDGAP
+1597 GDKGEQGQQGLQGLQGEKGEQGIPGTNGKDGKTTYFHIKYSPVANPTAEQMTETPNTYIGTYVDFLPNDSSDPNAYTWSRFEGLQGKDGTDGIPGTNGADGRTSYLHIKYSNDGGKTFTASNGEEPGSWIGQYTDFEQKDSMDVTRYTWSKIKGEQGDQGDKGDP
-1612 GANGKDGEDAI
+1612 GADGEDAI
-1623 NIVVKDIPMVFD
+1623 NVVVTGNPVVFD
-1635 TEDNGLVVDGA
+1635 TKDNGLVSDGA
-1646 VRYASI
+1646 SGSASI
-1652 FVYHKKENIS
+1652 KVYLRKENIS
-1662 SQLENVAVYST
+1662 NQVGTLSKVVEMT
-1673 ENCECEVAYNSVR
+1673 KNCDCTVMHDYANQCISVEIS
-1686 NCLRAKVY
+1686 NIAI
-1694 KVAKEDITVDGATT
+1694 EDITDNSGATT
-1708 QISKTAGYATIRFS
+1708 QISKTAGYATIQFS

-1759 SNQIDTLSTDV
+1759 SNQVGTLNT
-1770 NNLDS
+1770 NLS
-1775 NLGNLRDNVDSL
+1775 NLGSSLSNLQNDVDSL
-1787 DQQVAA
+1787 DQQVTA
-1793 IPLRSAQDLTTFESK
+1793 IPIRSDQDLTTFESK

-1813 RNISLSLTEQAVS
+1813 REISLSLTEQAVS

-1889 IVGGKKYTISCWVKV
+1889 IVGDKKYTISCWVKV
-1904 SNTNAPLY
+1904 SNKNAPLY

-1939 VPLNSANTWQL
+1939 VTLNSANTWQL

-1961 SYCSVRLFFR
+1961 SFCSVRLFFR

-2013 TRYLNTGGNLTQVG
+2013 TRYLNTGGNLSQVG
-2027 LLIGNAKDGC
+2027 MLIGNAKDGC

-2058 SVAANTDYVL
+2058 SVVANTDYVL
-2068 SFFVRSKFLSSKTN
+2068 SFFIRSKVLLSKTN

-2090 TNAKFAECSSGSV
+2090 TNAKFAECSNGSV
-2103 SSYTSANGNSTT
+2103 STWTSANGNSTT

-2137 HNTVTNQAIAI
+2137 QTTVTNQAIAI
-2148 QMYGRNGAGTL
+2148 LIYGRNGAGTL
-2159 QVCQPKLEAG
+2159 QICQPKLEAG

-2182 ANKDALKRTGIDIES
+2182 ANKDALKRTGIDIEK
-2197 GKITLDAE
+2197 GKITLDAD

-2261 KDHNDKEYTV
+2261 KDYNDKEYAV

-2329 IADKGNYKIVSGI
+2329 IADKGNYKIVDGI

-2393 VNEKQVLVW
+2393 VNERQVLIW

-2415 EICFYSWDGYT
+2415 EVCFYSWDGYT

>member
-1 MGGTPTI
+1 MIEIKRNGDIFFAIEDICEGSKFSRQLMDHHYIILKFSTEEPVYFEI
-8 TDSFYFPRC
+8 GDSVEIPGFGYYELTSAYFPKY
-17 LNDEWKRDGYSEV
+17 NEETDGYD
-30 YAEYENE
+30 YEMQMDAYYMSWKNKICKYRPKFGANE
-37 KFCVTSVPS
+37 TTFKLTTTVDVHLNVILGNLKALGLKYNG
-46 STKDNSTLLFK
+46 KD
-57 HEITL
+57 
-62 VSRREIL
+62 
-69 DNTLFFDA
+69 
-77 VSKDND
+77 
-83 MFSVDKYRSN
+83 FSVDYTTYNKDVFDIQKRFFVSYDSISIIEALN
-93 QTSFSFSGTI
+93 SICSEDALDCEWWIDGSII
-103 YEFVDRINSSL
+103 YL
-114 AYIGVYNPK
+114 
-123 AKEENSKGYHVE
+123 GYCEMVGQ
-135 IVEGYGTDDIKE
+135 V
-147 LSFSDQYITDVL
+147 
-159 QEIYNTF
+159 TF
-166 GLTYYWKGNT
+166 
-176 CYVGKCENDLT
+176 EQ
-187 DENNVIKYGVN
+187 GVN
-198 DALISVNEE
+198 MLTMSQSESKSSFITRLYAFGSDKNIPPGYFTGSDADVTTDGVATDYLMLPNKEVDKEGFFCKNGYLENVNVVKNDKQAIEGVVMFDDE
-207 NTNNKII
+207 YPKVSCAVSGIKTYDSTVKNDDGTNTTETFWQVTSTDTFATNFKTDWIKRNLTLMIKFESGALLGMEFEVNFKII
-214 DMVTGYGSSD
+214 DNKNYFEIVANEDYGRKLPDKVMCPKIGDKFFLYNWDATKVTETNLIQEAQESLFERAKTYYNKSMIDNSNFSCVMDGKKFFNYGTFDYHPLGEQVKLISPMFADIDENGKHYRNSRIIGIEINLDIPYDSPEYTIGEKASYSRLGQLEDKVDSITVNGLQIGGDGNGGKGVYVIGMNDSTPESDSNVYSSRRTRYS
-224 NIPFYYPNDDEF
+224 F
-236 GKAIYKT
+236 
-243 SLIEESQVTIALSKL
+243 LSKL
-258 QKNVGGDYAK
+258 N
-268 TYQFCKRI
+268 
-276 GDTTGIIPITQ
+276 
-287 LNTPFSGASG
+287 
-297 SLVVKS
+297 
-303 GESFVRIKTF
+303 
-313 VISAKAG
+313 
-320 TKIHE
+320 
-325 AEIKTAHTTTD
+325 
-336 NVTIKSDTFESY
+336 
-348 IEVLKKTDNKYEG
+348 
-361 SRTDWNGK
+361 
-369 YNGVYECIEAGLY
+369 
-382 HVTLRETITVVSK
+382 
-395 TGKSI
+395 
-400 SVDDAINYSYQGSLK
+400 
-415 VDYQNQSEYYW
+415 
-426 KYDKGI
+426 
-432 VEYEDGGIEVIAP
+432 
-445 STTPFAKSV
+445 
-454 VTFAPKNDPSVTVYT
+454 
-469 YYEFSEAIDTT
+469 
-480 TEAEAAKVYISGREW
+480 
-495 IIPTDKLM
+495 
-503 PSVYRNTGGAQRFYF
+503 
-518 ATENPSEEYRDIYLN
+518 
-533 PNTNKQYEFKNK
+533 
-545 YKEDNPH
+545 
-552 QGSTSF
+552 
-558 EDIKPTIRDIRND
+558 
-571 VIQADGLGQ
+571 
-580 LFGEIADVAF
+580 
-590 DSTDSDVKDG
+590 
-600 DGNYI
+600 
-605 HQYFYIKLHKFSG
+605 
-618 EFGFNLFSSAFEEGA
+618 
-633 KIEMIDC
+633 
-640 QGCPACSFPIKV
+640 
-652 VWVAAKNKCY
+652 
-662 NCVSVDKD
+662 
-670 GNLKSLRT
+670 
-678 EANDYI
+678 
-684 LSDTE
+684 
-689 AQLDTLNQNTM
+689 
-700 LSEVWIAVQKDAST
+700 
-714 LGIVMPNVNGNFK
+714 
-727 PKRGDKFVITGINSP
+727 
-742 KVLTLAAEK
+742 
-751 KLDKALIKYMSENN
+751 
-765 EDKFNYSVKF
+765 
-775 SRIYL
+775 
-780 AEHPNFAQKLN
+780 
-791 ENAKVS
+791 
-797 LEYNGVRHE
+797 
-806 LFVNNYSVKRDGKIL
+806 
-821 AEVNVELTES
+821 
-831 VEPTQN
+831 
-837 DIKQIVDSVKNSI
+837 
-850 SFGSPGGSNKFN
+850 
-862 ASTTDKLYLSK
+862 
-873 LKDDTAQGL
+873 DDTAQGL

-893 VIKAINGV
+893 VIKAINGM
-901 SLGNGESHINGNG
+901 SLGNGENYVNGAG
-914 DAKLT
+914 DAKLS
-919 DVVVDRI
+919 DVIVDRL

-936 VIIGAQGFDLYLGDD
+936 VIIGAQGFDLYMGDD

-1036 TFNVKAGESEDFAN
+1036 TFNVKAGEGKNLEN

-1064 IDGKIYDYVIL
+1064 LDGKLYDYVIL
-1075 SNVKEFQGNLLTVP
+1075 SNIKEFQGNLLTIP
-1089 SFADKTLAN
+1089 TYSDKTLAN
-1098 EQSKKLVWG
+1098 EQKKKLVWG
-1107 DVMVEI
+1107 NVMVEV
-1113 TMDKGMQTLAS
+1113 TMNEGMQTLAS
-1124 LFMEQEG
+1124 LFAEQEG
-1131 TDVDDNGNKIAD
+1131 TDVDDNGTKIAD

-1158 PFDVIVQVGDQI
+1158 PYDVIVQVGDQI
-1170 QWKKYGNVIKLSTST
+1170 KWKKYGNVIKLSTST
-1185 EDNATD
+1185 EDSATDND

-1202 GAPHYTGSLDA
+1202 GAPHYTGSLDT
-1213 NGNKIVNPYQWKIIT
+1213 NDNKIVNPYQWKIIT

-1275 TQTTTPTDITFSLR
+1275 TQTTTPADITFSLR

-1315 ATKLLPNKALS
+1315 NTKLLTNKALS

-1341 TIKEADHE
+1341 TIKEADRE
-1349 DIVVIYDLPVLT
+1349 DIVVTLALPVLT
-1361 DGVKGDQGA
+1361 DGVKGEQGA
-1370 AGKDGTNGR
+1370 A
-1379 DGVDGKDGINGT
+1379 GKDGINGT
-1391 NGKDGVDG
+1391 NGKDGIDG
-1399 KDGKTPAVVSTT
+1399 KDGKTPTVVSTT

-1423 ADSEWKPVMPDPS
+1423 TDSEWEPVMPDPS

-1488 STGTAGDGYI
+1488 TTGTVGNGYI
-1498 IGVFLWIYTG
+1498 IGGFLWVYSG
-1508 TTTEDSNNHNGY
+1508 TDTEDANNHNGY

-1545 ASDGTGFT
+1545 DANGTGFT
-1553 VANPNGDAYPYVG
+1553 IANPNGDAYPYVG
-1566 TLVDANEKD
+1566 TLVDVNEND

-1583 WTYVKGDTGAKGDK
+1583 WTYVKGATGAKGDK
-1597 GDKGDQGLPGVDGAP
+1597 GADGVDGA
-1612 GANGKDGEDAI
+1612 DGTDGLDALEVTI
-1623 NIVVKDIPMVFD
+1623 KNAPLVFD
-1635 TEDNGLVVDGA
+1635 TDDNGVVSSSAVQNAEIWVTRDGKNVIADIKNPSITDSLNFTVRSDNA
-1646 VRYASI
+1646 VIRKTS
-1652 FVYHKKENIS
+1652 
-1662 SQLENVAVYST
+1662 
-1673 ENCECEVAYNSVR
+1673 ECLQIA
-1686 NCLRAKVY
+1686 LKGIGI
-1694 KVAKEDITVDGATT
+1694 AKETVNGNDV
-1708 QISKTAGYATIRFS
+1708 SKTSGYVVVSFNDGTNMFQRQILF
-1722 YNGVMYYQQVQFV
+1722 N
-1735 VNVSKFNSS
+1735 VNVSRFNSS
-1744 VIQTTKK
+1744 VIQTAKL

-1759 SNQIDTLSTDV
+1759 SNKYEALPEEV
-1770 NNLDS
+1770 
-1775 NLGNLRDNVDSL
+1775 RDKASFSEYNS
-1787 DQQVAA
+1787 A
-1793 IPLRSAQDLTTFESK
+1793 IK
-1808 ITQTA
+1808 QTA

-1939 VPLNSANTWQL
+1939 ETLNSANTWQL

-2027 LLIGNAKDGC
+2027 MLIGNAKDGC
-2037 SLSEATVQQNKSAT
+2037 SQSEATVQQNKSAT

-2058 SVAANTDYVL
+2058 SVVANTDYVL
-2068 SFFVRSKFLSSKTN
+2068 SFFIRSKVLSSKTN

-2115 SGYIELGN
+2115 SGYIEFGN

-2137 HNTVTNQAIAI
+2137 QTTVTNQAIAI
-2148 QMYGRNGAGTL
+2148 QIYGRNGAGIL

-2182 ANKDALKRTGIDIES
+2182 ANKDALKRTGIDIER
-2197 GKITLDAE
+2197 GKITLDAD
-2205 NTVITGDLHLRGILV
+2205 NTVITGDLHLKGILV
-2220 ENYEDLSANNDL
+2220 ENYEDLSTNNDL
-2232 FIVCDMKAHKSVTV
+2232 FIICDMKAHKSVTV

-2261 KDHNDKEYTV
+2261 KDYNDKEYTV
-2271 NGLKEAGVKLTI
+2271 NALKEAGVKLTI

-2329 IADKGNYKIVSGI
+2329 IADKGNYKIVDGI

-2393 VNEKQVLVW
+2393 VNEKQVLIW

-2415 EICFYSWDGYT
+2415 EVCFYSWDGYT

>member
-1 MGGTPTI
+1 MTQATAKDYWIASNALFIERNALGNPDYIQASCVSGAQILVYIKDIIPYDAGHNYRRWKLQAAPTVFNTHSEKYI
-8 TDSFYFPRC
+8 YVAIPRSLDSSKAAQVVFP
-17 LNDEWKRDGYSEV
+17 SEGIDI
-30 YAEYENE
+30 YGKNE
-37 KFCVTSVPS
+37 KEEQIGDEKYYYIFLQGILTSS
-46 STKDNSTLLFK
+46 GDN
-57 HEITL
+57 
-62 VSRREIL
+62 
-69 DNTLFFDA
+69 
-77 VSKDND
+77 
-83 MFSVDKYRSN
+83 
-93 QTSFSFSGTI
+93 GTTPR
-103 YEFVDRINSSL
+103 DW
-114 AYIGVYNPK
+114 K
-123 AKEENSKGYHVE
+123 KGYE
-135 IVEGYGTDDIKE
+135 I
-147 LSFSDQYITDVL
+147 
-159 QEIYNTF
+159 
-166 GLTYYWKGNT
+166 
-176 CYVGKCENDLT
+176 
-187 DENNVIKYGVN
+187 
-198 DALISVNEE
+198 
-207 NTNNKII
+207 
-214 DMVTGYGSSD
+214 VTGYLSSD
-224 NIPFYYPNDDEF
+224 EALASSNLQSEWYEYSNVSQIVTLLKDLSMKPGTKFRQLYAQAISILQGGALQFENQGSISGIADDS
-236 GKAIYKT
+236 T
-243 SLIEESQVTIALSKL
+243 PVTATDQIATPKYVDDRTISKL
-258 QKNVGGDYAK
+258 HN
-268 TYQFCKRI
+268 
-276 GDTTGIIPITQ
+276 DT
-287 LNTPFSGASG
+287 
-297 SLVVKS
+297 
-303 GESFVRIKTF
+303 
-313 VISAKAG
+313 AKA
-320 TKIHE
+320 
-325 AEIKTAHTTTD
+325 
-336 NVTIKSDTFESY
+336 
-348 IEVLKKTDNKYEG
+348 
-361 SRTDWNGK
+361 
-369 YNGVYECIEAGLY
+369 
-382 HVTLRETITVVSK
+382 
-395 TGKSI
+395 
-400 SVDDAINYSYQGSLK
+400 
-415 VDYQNQSEYYW
+415 
-426 KYDKGI
+426 
-432 VEYEDGGIEVIAP
+432 
-445 STTPFAKSV
+445 V
-454 VTFAPKNDPSVTVYT
+454 VTFLQKQV
-469 YYEFSEAIDTT
+469 F
-480 TEAEAAKVYISGREW
+480 
-495 IIPTDKLM
+495 
-503 PSVYRNTGGAQRFYF
+503 RNG
-518 ATENPSEEYRDIYLN
+518 
-533 PNTNKQYEFKNK
+533 
-545 YKEDNPH
+545 
-552 QGSTSF
+552 
-558 EDIKPTIRDIRND
+558 
-571 VIQADGLGQ
+571 
-580 LFGEIADVAF
+580 
-590 DSTDSDVKDG
+590 
-600 DGNYI
+600 
-605 HQYFYIKLHKFSG
+605 
-618 EFGFNLFSSAFEEGA
+618 
-633 KIEMIDC
+633 M
-640 QGCPACSFPIKV
+640 
-652 VWVAAKNKCY
+652 
-662 NCVSVDKD
+662 
-670 GNLKSLRT
+670 
-678 EANDYI
+678 
-684 LSDTE
+684 
-689 AQLDTLNQNTM
+689 
-700 LSEVWIAVQKDAST
+700 
-714 LGIVMPNVNGNFK
+714 
-727 PKRGDKFVITGINSP
+727 
-742 KVLTLAAEK
+742 
-751 KLDKALIKYMSENN
+751 
-765 EDKFNYSVKF
+765 
-775 SRIYL
+775 
-780 AEHPNFAQKLN
+780 
-791 ENAKVS
+791 
-797 LEYNGVRHE
+797 
-806 LFVNNYSVKRDGKIL
+806 
-821 AEVNVELTES
+821 
-831 VEPTQN
+831 
-837 DIKQIVDSVKNSI
+837 
-850 SFGSPGGSNKFN
+850 
-862 ASTTDKLYLSK
+862 
-873 LKDDTAQGL
+873 
-882 ITFLKGLKSQD
+882 
-893 VIKAINGV
+893 
-901 SLGNGESHINGNG
+901 SLGYGENYVNGNG

-936 VIIGAQGFDLYLGDD
+936 VIIGAQGFDFYMGDD

-993 AKVSYIW
+993 AKVSHIW

-1036 TFNVKAGESEDFAN
+1036 TFNVKAGEDENLKN

-1064 IDGKIYDYVIL
+1064 IEGKLYDYVIL
-1075 SNVKEFQGNLLTVP
+1075 SNIKEFQGNLLTIP
-1089 SFADKTLAN
+1089 TYSDKTLAN
-1098 EQSKKLVWG
+1098 EQKKKLVWG
-1107 DVMVEI
+1107 NVMVEV
-1113 TMDKGMQTLAS
+1113 TMDEGMQTLAS

-1131 TDVDDNGNKIAD
+1131 KDVDDNGNKIAD

-1158 PFDVIVQVGDQI
+1158 PYDVIVQVGDQI
-1170 QWKKYGNVIKLSTST
+1170 RWKKYGNVIKLSTST
-1185 EDNATD
+1185 EDSATD

-1213 NGNKIVNPYQWKIIT
+1213 NDNKIINPYQWKIIT

-1275 TQTTTPTDITFSLR
+1275 TQTTTPADITFSLR

-1304 YAEYTLLNGSS
+1304 YAEYTLLDGSS
-1315 ATKLLPNKALS
+1315 NTKLLTNKALS

-1349 DIVVIYDLPVLT
+1349 DIVVTLDMPVLT
-1361 DGVKGDQGA
+1361 DGVKGDP
-1370 AGKDGTNGR
+1370 GTVGE
-1379 DGVDGKDGINGT
+1379 
-1391 NGKDGVDG
+1391 
-1399 KDGKTPAVVSTT
+1399 DGKTPIVVSTT

-1423 ADSEWKPVMPDPS
+1423 ADSEWKSVMPDPS

-1448 TTWSTGDKT
+1448 TTWSTNDKT

-1463 YIGTDGADGTSVT
+1463 YIGTDGAAGTSVT

-1488 STGTAGDGYI
+1488 TTGTAGDSYI
-1498 IGVFLWIYTG
+1498 IGGFLWVYAG
-1508 TTTEDSNNHNGY
+1508 TDTEDANNHNGY

-1527 GEDGKNAT
+1527 GEDGKSAT

-1545 ASDGTGFT
+1545 DANGTGFT

-1583 WTYVKGDTGAKGDK
+1583 WTYVKGDTGSKGDK
-1597 GDKGDQGLPGVDGAP
+1597 GDKGDQGLPGVAGAP
-1612 GANGKDGEDAI
+1612 GAKGKDGEDAI
-1623 NIVVKDIPMVFD
+1623 NIVVNSVPVVFN
-1635 TEDNGLVVDGA
+1635 TEDNGLVADGA
-1646 VRYASI
+1646 TGYAS
-1652 FVYHKKENIS
+1652 VYVYQKKENIS
-1662 SQLENVAVYST
+1662 SQVENIVVYRT
-1673 ENCECEVAYNSVR
+1673 ENCKCEVAYNSDS
-1686 NCLRAKVY
+1686 NCLRVKISN
-1694 KVAKEDITVDGATT
+1694 VAKENITVDNATT
-1708 QISKTAGYATIRFS
+1708 QISKTAGYATICFS

-1735 VNVSKFNSS
+1735 VNVSKFNST

-1759 SNQIDTLSTDV
+1759 SNQIDSLSTDV
-1770 NNLDS
+1770 NNLDTNLS
-1775 NLGNLRDNVDSL
+1775 NLHDDVDSL

-1838 NGGFALSTP
+1838 NGGFYIHPASM
-1847 SKATVERL
+1847 ATMERL
-1855 SGYEGSNCIH
+1855 SGYENSNCYHLILI
-1865 TFTSSTSFP
+1865 STTQYP
-1874 ALRWEGYT
+1874 VLRWEGVNST
-1882 AKTNNIP
+1882 CNNIP
-1889 IVGGKKYTISCWVKV
+1889 IVGGKKYTISCWAKV
-1904 SNTNAPLY
+1904 SNTAAPLY
-1912 VKVFGQKAI
+1912 IKVFGQEKI
-1921 TGNVETTTAAT
+1921 TGNVTT
-1932 GTILDKV
+1932 GTILDKRV
-1939 VPLNSANTWQL
+1939 ELNSANMWQL
-1950 VSFTFVASGGY
+1950 VSVTFVASGGY
-1961 SYCSVRLFFR
+1961 SYCSVRLCFQPKTDTR
-1971 PPSTTLIDGYICRPM
+1971 IDGYVCRPM

-1996 TLSEEDYNYQGG
+1996 TLSEDDYDYRGG

-2013 TRYLNTGGNLTQVG
+2013 TRYLNIGGNLTQVG
-2027 LLIGNAKDGC
+2027 TLTGNAKDGC
-2037 SLSEATVQQNKSAT
+2037 SFRSATVKQGASGT

-2058 SVAANTDYVL
+2058 SVKADNDYTL
-2068 SFFVRSKFLSSKTN
+2068 SFLIRSNNSSSKTN

-2090 TNAKFAECSSGSV
+2090 TNAKFAECSSGGV
-2103 SSYTSANGNSTT
+2103 STWTSANGNNTT

-2148 QMYGRNGAGTL
+2148 QIYGRNGAGML

-2182 ANKDALKRTGIDIES
+2182 ANKDALKRTGIDIER
-2197 GKITLDAE
+2197 GKITLDAD
-2205 NTVITGDLHLRGILV
+2205 NTVITGDLHLKGILV

-2261 KDHNDKEYTV
+2261 KDYNDKEYTV

-2291 AKWAQT
+2291 AKWVQT

-2329 IADKGNYKIVSGI
+2329 IADKGNYKIVDGI

-2393 VNEKQVLVW
+2393 VNEKQVLIW

-2415 EICFYSWDGYT
+2415 EVCFYSWDGYT